1 MTELF
6 LTILQMSLMAA
17 GVTVIVLPLRWLFRR
32 VRLPALACVL
42 LWLVVAL
49 RMVLPVGLM
58 TSAFSL
64 MGWLSPAVEKRV
76 DALARMEPAAEAPP
90 TTAAP
95 AETAD
100 GGAAAAPEE
109 QPAAPSFSIPEAA
122 PDPEMQAEPEPEG
135 LSLPDILARVWLAG
149 VIAVWGYTLFSWL
162 RTRVLLSTAVRKGSI
177 QEGWWWESDRIPTA
191 FVFGVIRPRVYVPAG
206 LEGENLRWVRR
217 HEESHIELGHSRCK
231 LIYFLIMGV
240 HWFNPV
246 LWLSWVLLVRDLE
259 LECDERVLKSCGSPR
274 EYSAALLALAS
285 PRRGP
290 LLPPG
295 FGETGVKDRIKRA
308 LKWKPAARW
317 AAVVVAVLGTL
328 LVFTLA
334 ADPTF
339 PDTGLDGQYPTLR
352 VHLETDDTE
361 GAEVVNMGAPE
372 DADWPET
379 LPETVCTAATPS
391 PWVDLYLDNGQFPD
405 QWVMTEYLVE
415 DGAAVNPQE
424 VELSPYGA
432 ENGFILRVEPRED
445 SPGTG
450 METRVYMLSCTWQAG
465 LRTHELEYAF
475 RLTLPSVFPGPLT
488 EPVVVA
494 GDQRAEFLGDAVTAA
509 MGEMLTITLP
519 EEVTAYTLEGSEVGY
534 EAWRTLSQGGGGG
547 SFGIRIGYLD
557 SGAPGSRSDQEQA
570 YTLTC
575 TWADGSQGGYL
586 FTINAYTPRPE
597 WDDENLRIRFPGD
610 TEWTGLDTLI
620 PVPAEWANQD
630 LAGRNEATDLV
641 GLLSGTG
648 GMVDGLN
655 GWFVFTIGPTAGNAD
670 TYVYRTHDGGR
681 TWTETG
687 RPTMVSETETVHWFP
702 SCACFVTDEIGFL
715 GFSHF
720 NGAPVF
726 RTTDGGATWERI
738 TLPLSDQEWELS
750 KMYSAG
756 SNVLAVMTGY
766 RSGEP
771 ESALLFSRDAGETW
785 ETLELPQA
793 QYDSLGELTVAP
805 DQWLSAPVRLLG
817 ALPDG
822 SAALYGLNPEETGLY
837 GLLVEWDGSL
847 TYFSN
852 LIYNTGPQISL
863 SALSLDDYDGDGE
876 MELAAATCTGAGTGV
891 STSRLDLFEWQ
902 DSGAQ
907 WQPAG
912 ARLADS
918 LTEEELA
925 AQINAAVD
933 STYDPETRSYL
944 LQTAGSGLTVDLSSE
959 DASAP
964 LGGPVVC
971 GSWFQYD
978 LGQQPT
984 VTALLYPQD
993 MPMTA
998 AARYTAAL
1006 TYDGRTVTVDTAAGV
1021 LAAEGAAS
1029 PDTSPELDL
1038 EHLRIRYPGETAW
1051 VELDTLIPVPRSWR
1065 EEDSMES
1072 RHEAGSMA
1080 GVLQPGNTLVAFS
1093 SPTEGWLVMGIGRG
1107 AGSADTYVYRTADGG
1122 HTWRETGN
1130 PGQALGLTLRYPV
1143 RLYTGLTPGFALVAF
1158 ERFNGQGPVFRT
1170 TDWGATWEHLDIPLP
1185 EGQWECTEI
1194 WSETNLIFTDLDGN
1208 VCATYSYTLG
1218 DTWQVSPYI
1227 DDPEAIPLADLPW
1240 PSREQSGY
1248 FQPDYSIWADGPVKM
1263 LGFSDDRTAAVFC
1276 FDELLTS
1283 QSGLLL
1289 CVGGRLAYFPELIC
1303 QVNAY
1308 GSPANPVWGDFDG
1321 DGADELAVIPISGTG
1336 TGVFMQ
1342 DLYVFEWDGQSVT
1355 LGGAIDAYEVEDMDL
1370 SLPANRRI
1378 GSRVE
1383 FWMDGNT
1390 LMADIGVEDS
1400 AAPPTTSY
1408 VGELTGPVTYDSR
1421 GLTLDPAA
1429 LAYTED
1435 TSF

>member
-49 RMVLPVGLM
+49 RMVLPVGM
-58 TSAFSL
+58 VTSSFSL
-64 MGWLSPAVEKRV
+64 MGWLTPAVEERV
-76 DALARMEPAAEAPP
+76 DALARMEPAAEVPP
-90 TTAAP
+90 AAVPAAEPAATAP
-95 AETAD
+95 ASE
-100 GGAAAAPEE
+100 
-109 QPAAPSFSIPEAA
+109 SAA
-122 PDPEMQAEPEPEG
+122 PDFVIPEPEPAPETQTEPEG

-162 RTRVLLSTAVRKGSI
+162 RTRALLSTAVRKGSI
-177 QEGWWWESDRIPTA
+177 REGWWWESDRIPTA

-206 LEGENLRWVRR
+206 LEGENLRWVRI

-339 PDTGLDGQYPTLR
+339 PDVGLDGQYPTLR
-352 VHLETDDTE
+352 VHLDTDDTE
-361 GAEVVNMGAPE
+361 GVEVVNMGAPE

-379 LPETVCTAATPS
+379 LPETACTAATPS

-415 DGAAVNPQE
+415 DGTAVNPRE
-424 VELSPYGA
+424 VELSTQRA
-432 ENGFILRVEPRED
+432 ENGFLLRVEPRED
-445 SPGTG
+445 APGTG
-450 METRVYMLSCTWQAG
+450 METRVYVLSCTWRAG

-475 RLTLPSVFPGPLT
+475 RLTLPSVPPGPLT

-494 GDQRAEFLGDAVTAA
+494 GDQRVDFDGDASVTAA

-519 EEVTAYTLEGSEVGY
+519 EEVTAYTLEGAEVGY

-557 SGAPGSRSDQEQA
+557 SGAPGSHSDQEQA

-575 TWADGSQGGYL
+575 TWADGSQDGYL

-597 WDDENLRIRFPGD
+597 WDAENLRIRYPGD
-610 TEWTGLDTLI
+610 TEWTNLDTLI
-620 PVPAEWANQD
+620 PVPAEWGHQD

-655 GWFVFTIGPTAGNAD
+655 GWFVFAIGPAAGNAD
-670 TYVYRTHDGGR
+670 TYVYRTYDGGR
-681 TWTETG
+681 TWAETG
-687 RPTMVSETETVHWFP
+687 RPTMASEMETVHWFP
-702 SCACFVTDEIGFL
+702 SCAYFVTDEIGFL

-726 RTTDGGATWERI
+726 RTTDGGETWERI
-738 TLPLSDQEWELS
+738 TLPLSDESWELS

-785 ETLELPQA
+785 ETLELPQT

-817 ALPDG
+817 ALSDG
-822 SAALYGLNPEETGLY
+822 SAALYGLNPEETGLD
-837 GLLVEWDGSL
+837 GLLVEWNGSL
-847 TYFSN
+847 SYFSN
-852 LIYNTGPQISL
+852 LTYNTGPQIML
-863 SALSLDDYDGDGE
+863 SGLSLDDYDGDGAD
-876 MELAAATCTGAGTGV
+876 ELAAATCTGTGTGV
-891 STSRLDLFEWQ
+891 SSWRLDLFEWQ
-902 DSGAQ
+902 DTGAQ

-933 STYDPETRSYL
+933 STYDPENRSYL

-984 VTALLYPQD
+984 VTVLIYPRD

-998 AARYTAAL
+998 VAAYASHVNYEDGLLELNTATGTL
-1006 TYDGRTVTVDTAAGV
+1006 MPDGD
-1021 LAAEGAAS
+1021 
-1029 PDTSPELDL
+1029 
-1038 EHLRIRYPGETAW
+1038 YP
-1051 VELDTLIPVPRSWR
+1051 
-1065 EEDSMES
+1065 
-1072 RHEAGSMA
+1072 
-1080 GVLQPGNTLVAFS
+1080 
-1093 SPTEGWLVMGIGRG
+1093 
-1107 AGSADTYVYRTADGG
+1107 
-1122 HTWRETGN
+1122 
-1130 PGQALGLTLRYPV
+1130 LTLHPPEAPA
-1143 RLYTGLTPGFALVAF
+1143 TP
-1158 ERFNGQGPVFRT
+1158 
-1170 TDWGATWEHLDIPLP
+1170 I
-1185 EGQWECTEI
+1185 
-1194 WSETNLIFTDLDGN
+1194 S
-1208 VCATYSYTLG
+1208 
-1218 DTWQVSPYI
+1218 
-1227 DDPEAIPLADLPW
+1227 DPEAILPDELPW
-1240 PSREQSGY
+1240 PSYGVEGE
-1248 FQPDYSIWADGPVKM
+1248 FWPDNYNWHEAPVK
-1263 LGFSDDRTAAVFC
+1263 LIGLSNDRDRTAAVFA
-1276 FDELLTS
+1276 FDGYETG
-1283 QSGLLL
+1283 QEGLML
-1289 CVGGRLAYFPELIC
+1289 CVGGHLSYFPELTY
-1303 QVNAY
+1303 QVT
-1308 GSPANPVWGDFDG
+1308 SQVHPANPVWGDFDG
-1321 DGADELAVIPISGTG
+1321 DGADELAVIPTPGTG
-1336 TGVFMQ
+1336 TGVLMQ
-1342 DLYVFEWDGQSVT
+1342 DLYVFEWDGAELT
-1355 LGGAIDAYEVEDMDL
+1355 LGGAIDAYEVADMDL
-1370 SLPANRRI
+1370 GLPANRRI

-1383 FWMDGNT
+1383 FWQDGNT

>member
-1 MTELF
+1 MTNLF
-6 LTILQMSLMAA
+6 LMFLQMSLMAA
-17 GVTVIVLPLRWLFRR
+17 GVTVIALPLRWLFRR
-32 VRLPALACVL
+32 LRLPALACVL

-49 RMVLPVGLM
+49 RMVLPVGM
-58 TSAFSL
+58 VTSSFSL
-64 MGWLSPAVEKRV
+64 MGWLSPAVEERV
-76 DALARMEPAAEAPP
+76 DALAQAEAIPIRPEAAAP
-90 TTAAP
+90 TVPADAAP
-95 AETAD
+95 A
-100 GGAAAAPEE
+100 E

-122 PDPEMQAEPEPEG
+122 TTPETQTEAEG

-162 RTRVLLSTAVRKGSI
+162 RTRALLSTAVRKGSI

-191 FVFGVIRPRVYVPAG
+191 FVFGLLRPRVYVPAG

-217 HEESHIELGHSRCK
+217 HEETHIK
-231 LIYFLIMGV
+231 LRHHWTKPLYFLAVGL
-240 HWFNPV
+240 HWFNPL
-246 LWLSWVLLVRDLE
+246 LWLAWVLFCRDLE
-259 LECDERVLKSCGSPR
+259 LHCDERVLSGFGGSPR

-785 ETLELPQA
+785 ETLELPQT
-793 QYDSLGELTVAP
+793 QYDSLGELTVDP

-822 SAALYGLNPEETGLY
+822 SAALYGLNPEETGLD
-837 GLLVEWDGSL
+837 GLLVEWNGSL
-847 TYFSN
+847 SYFSN
-852 LIYNTGPQISL
+852 LTYNTGPQIML
-863 SALSLDDYDGDGE
+863 SGLSLDDYDGDGAD
-876 MELAAATCTGAGTGV
+876 ELAAATCTGTGTGV
-891 STSRLDLFEWQ
+891 SSWRLDLFEWQ
-902 DSGAQ
+902 DTGTQ

-918 LTEEELA
+918 LTEDELA

-933 STYDPETRSYL
+933 STYDPENRNYL

-998 AARYTAAL
+998 VAAYASHVNYEDGLLELNTATGTL
-1006 TYDGRTVTVDTAAGV
+1006 MPDGDY
-1021 LAAEGAAS
+1021 L
-1029 PDTSPELDL
+1029 
-1038 EHLRIRYPGETAW
+1038 
-1051 VELDTLIPVPRSWR
+1051 
-1065 EEDSMES
+1065 
-1072 RHEAGSMA
+1072 
-1080 GVLQPGNTLVAFS
+1080 
-1093 SPTEGWLVMGIGRG
+1093 
-1107 AGSADTYVYRTADGG
+1107 
-1122 HTWRETGN
+1122 
-1130 PGQALGLTLRYPV
+1130 LTLHPPEAPA
-1143 RLYTGLTPGFALVAF
+1143 TP
-1158 ERFNGQGPVFRT
+1158 
-1170 TDWGATWEHLDIPLP
+1170 I
-1185 EGQWECTEI
+1185 
-1194 WSETNLIFTDLDGN
+1194 S
-1208 VCATYSYTLG
+1208 
-1218 DTWQVSPYI
+1218 
-1227 DDPEAIPLADLPW
+1227 DPEAIPLADLPW

-1355 LGGAIDAYEVEDMDL
+1355 LGGAIDAYEVWDMDL
-1370 SLPANRRI
+1370 GLPANRRI

-1400 AAPPTTSY
+1400 TAPPTTSY

>member
-1 MTELF
+1 MTNLF
-6 LTILQMSLMAA
+6 LMFLQMSLMAA
-17 GVTVIVLPLRWLFRR
+17 GVTVIALPLRWLFRR
-32 VRLPALACVL
+32 LRLPALACVL

-49 RMVLPVGLM
+49 RMVLPVGM
-58 TSAFSL
+58 VTSSFSL
-64 MGWLSPAVEKRV
+64 MGWLTPAVEERV

-122 PDPEMQAEPEPEG
+122 ATPETQTEPEG

-162 RTRVLLSTAVRKGSI
+162 RTRALLSTAVRKGSI
-177 QEGWWWESDRIPTA
+177 REGWWWESDRIPTA

-217 HEESHIELGHSRCK
+217 HEETHIK
-231 LIYFLIMGV
+231 LRHHWTKPLYFLAVGL
-240 HWFNPV
+240 HWFNPL
-246 LWLSWVLLVRDLE
+246 LWLAWVLFCRDLE
-259 LECDERVLKSCGSPR
+259 LHCDERVLSGFGGSPR

-339 PDTGLDGQYPTLR
+339 PDVGLDGQYPTLR

-361 GAEVVNMGAPE
+361 GVEVVNMGAPE

-379 LPETVCTAATPS
+379 LPETACTAATPS
-391 PWVDLYLDNGQFPD
+391 SWVDLYLDNGQFPD
-405 QWVMTEYLVE
+405 GWSLTEYLVE
-415 DGAAVNPQE
+415 DGTAVNPQE

-445 SPGTG
+445 APGTG
-450 METRVYMLSCTWQAG
+450 METRVYVLSCTWRAG

-475 RLTLPSVFPGPLT
+475 RLTLPSVPPGPLT

-494 GDQRAEFLGDAVTAA
+494 GDQRVEFDGDASVTAA
-509 MGEMLTITLP
+509 MGETLTIIHPDEPGSYMLYCGDPAGPSGNTAQLGAGMWNSSGWDSLTLGYLADGMMRAAEP
-519 EEVTAYTLEGSEVGY
+519 GDPPAQEQHYTLS
-534 EAWRTLSQGGGGG
+534 
-547 SFGIRIGYLD
+547 
-557 SGAPGSRSDQEQA
+557 
-570 YTLTC
+570 YT
-575 TWADGSQGGYL
+575 WEDGSHENYY
-586 FTINAYTPRPE
+586 FTVYAYQPKPE
-597 WDDENLRIRFPGD
+597 WDVENLRIRYPGD
-610 TEWTGLDTLI
+610 TEWTELDALI
-620 PVPAEWANQD
+620 PVPAEWAHQD

-655 GWFVFTIGPTAGNAD
+655 GWFVFTIGPAAGNAD

-738 TLPLSDQEWELS
+738 ALPLSDQEWELS

-785 ETLELPQA
+785 ETLELPQT
-793 QYDSLGELTVAP
+793 QYDSLGELTVDP

-822 SAALYGLNPEETGLY
+822 SAALYGLNPEETGLD
-837 GLLVEWDGSL
+837 GLLVEWNGSL
-847 TYFSN
+847 SYFSN
-852 LIYNTGPQISL
+852 LTYNTGPQIML
-863 SALSLDDYDGDGE
+863 SGLSLDDYDGDGAD
-876 MELAAATCTGAGTGV
+876 ELAAATCTGTGTGV
-891 STSRLDLFEWQ
+891 SSWRLDLFEWQ
-902 DSGAQ
+902 DTGTQ

-918 LTEEELA
+918 LTEDELA

-933 STYDPETRSYL
+933 STYDPENRNYL

-998 AARYTAAL
+998 VAAYASHVNYEDGLLELNTATGTL
-1006 TYDGRTVTVDTAAGV
+1006 MPDGDY
-1021 LAAEGAAS
+1021 L
-1029 PDTSPELDL
+1029 
-1038 EHLRIRYPGETAW
+1038 
-1051 VELDTLIPVPRSWR
+1051 
-1065 EEDSMES
+1065 
-1072 RHEAGSMA
+1072 
-1080 GVLQPGNTLVAFS
+1080 
-1093 SPTEGWLVMGIGRG
+1093 
-1107 AGSADTYVYRTADGG
+1107 
-1122 HTWRETGN
+1122 
-1130 PGQALGLTLRYPV
+1130 LTLHPPEAPA
-1143 RLYTGLTPGFALVAF
+1143 TP
-1158 ERFNGQGPVFRT
+1158 
-1170 TDWGATWEHLDIPLP
+1170 I
-1185 EGQWECTEI
+1185 
-1194 WSETNLIFTDLDGN
+1194 S
-1208 VCATYSYTLG
+1208 
-1218 DTWQVSPYI
+1218 
-1227 DDPEAIPLADLPW
+1227 DPEAILSDELPW
-1240 PSREQSGY
+1240 PSYEVEGE
-1248 FQPDYSIWADGPVKM
+1248 FWPDNYNWHEAPVK
-1263 LGFSDDRTAAVFC
+1263 LIGLSNDRDRTAAVFA
-1276 FDELLTS
+1276 FDGYETG
-1283 QSGLLL
+1283 QEGLML
-1289 CVGGRLAYFPELIC
+1289 CVGGHLSYFPELTY
-1303 QVNAY
+1303 QVT
-1308 GSPANPVWGDFDG
+1308 SQVHPANPVWGDFDG
-1321 DGADELAVIPISGTG
+1321 DGADELAVIPTPGTG
-1336 TGVFMQ
+1336 TGVLMQ
-1342 DLYVFEWDGQSVT
+1342 DLYVFEWDGAELT
-1355 LGGAIDAYEVEDMDL
+1355 LGGAIDAYEVADMDL
-1370 SLPANRRI
+1370 GLPANRGAESI
-1378 GSRVE
+1378 VLFGAEGDALQVS
-1383 FWMDGNT
+1383 
-1390 LMADIGVEDS
+1390 IGVTDGS
-1400 AAPPTTSY
+1400 IFNY
-1408 VGELTGPVTYDSR
+1408 VGELTGPVAYDGR

>member
-1 MTELF
+1 MTNLF
-6 LTILQMSLMAA
+6 LMFLQMSLMAA
-17 GVTVIVLPLRWLFRR
+17 GVTVIALPLRWLFRR
-32 VRLPALACVL
+32 LRLPALACVL

-49 RMVLPVGLM
+49 RMVLPVGM
-58 TSAFSL
+58 VTSSFSL
-64 MGWLSPAVEKRV
+64 MGWLTPAVEERV

-122 PDPEMQAEPEPEG
+122 ATPETQTEPEG

-162 RTRVLLSTAVRKGSI
+162 RTRALLSTAVRKGSI
-177 QEGWWWESDRIPTA
+177 REGWWWESDRIPTA

-206 LEGENLRWVRR
+206 LEGENLRWVRI

-372 DADWPET
+372 DAAWPET
-379 LPETVCTAATPS
+379 LPETACTAATPS

-405 QWVMTEYLVE
+405 AWSLTEYLVE
-415 DGAAVNPQE
+415 DGAAVTPQE
-424 VELSPYGA
+424 VELSPYGV
-432 ENGFILRVEPRED
+432 ENGFLLRVEPRED

-450 METRVYMLSCTWQAG
+450 METRVYVLSCTWQAG
-465 LRTHELEYAF
+465 IRTHELEYAF
-475 RLTLPSVFPGPLT
+475 RLTLPSVPPGPLT

-494 GDQRAEFLGDAVTAA
+494 GDQRVDFDGDASVTAA
-509 MGEMLTITLP
+509 MGAFLHVTLP
-519 EEVTAYTLEGSEVGY
+519 DEVTAYTLEGGNAAY
-534 EAWRTLSQGGGGG
+534 EGMETLFSGGGGG
-547 SFGIRIGYLD
+547 SFGVRLEYLGGHALGD
-557 SGAPGSRSDQEQA
+557 PSDQVQS

-575 TWADGSQGGYL
+575 TWADGSQNGYL

-597 WDDENLRIRFPGD
+597 WDDENLRIRYPGD

-630 LAGRNEATDLV
+630 LGGRNQATDLV
-641 GLLSGTG
+641 GLLDGTG

-655 GWFVFTIGPTAGNAD
+655 GWFVFTIGRGVGNAD

-702 SCACFVTDEIGFL
+702 SCAYFVTDEIGFL

-738 TLPLSDQEWELS
+738 ALPLSDQEWELS

-785 ETLELPQA
+785 EILELPQA
-793 QYDSLGELTVAP
+793 QYSELGELTVSP
-805 DQWLSAPVRLLG
+805 EQWLDAPVRLLG

-822 SAALYGLNPEETGLY
+822 SAALYGLNPEETGLD
-837 GLLVEWDGSL
+837 GLLVEWNGSL
-847 TYFSN
+847 SYFSN
-852 LIYNTGPQISL
+852 LTYNTGPQIML
-863 SALSLDDYDGDGE
+863 SGLSLDDYDGDGAD
-876 MELAAATCTGAGTGV
+876 ELAAATCTGTGTGV
-891 STSRLDLFEWQ
+891 SSWRLDLFEWQ
-902 DSGAQ
+902 DTGAQ

-918 LTEEELA
+918 LTEDELA

-933 STYDPETRSYL
+933 STYDPENRNYL

-959 DASAP
+959 DASARP
-964 LGGPVVC
+964 GGVRLLVPVRS
-971 GSWFQYD
+971 G
-978 LGQQPT
+978 
-984 VTALLYPQD
+984 
-993 MPMTA
+993 TA
-998 AARYTAAL
+998 ADGHRPAL
-1006 TYDGRTVTVDTAAGV
+1006 
-1021 LAAEGAAS
+1021 S
-1029 PDTSPELDL
+1029 PG
-1038 EHLRIRYPGETAW
+1038 HA
-1051 VELDTLIPVPRSWR
+1051 
-1065 EEDSMES
+1065 
-1072 RHEAGSMA
+1072 H
-1080 GVLQPGNTLVAFS
+1080 
-1093 SPTEGWLVMGIGRG
+1093 
-1107 AGSADTYVYRTADGG
+1107 DGG
-1122 HTWRETGN
+1122 C
-1130 PGQALGLTLRYPV
+1130 P
-1143 RLYTGLTPGFALVAF
+1143 LYRRP
-1158 ERFNGQGPVFRT
+1158 
-1170 TDWGATWEHLDIPLP
+1170 
-1185 EGQWECTEI
+1185 
-1194 WSETNLIFTDLDGN
+1194 DL
-1208 VCATYSYTLG
+1208 
-1218 DTWQVSPYI
+1218 
-1227 DDPEAIPLADLPW
+1227 
-1240 PSREQSGY
+1240 
-1248 FQPDYSIWADGPVKM
+1248 
-1263 LGFSDDRTAAVFC
+1263 
-1276 FDELLTS
+1276 
-1283 QSGLLL
+1283 
-1289 CVGGRLAYFPELIC
+1289 
-1303 QVNAY
+1303 
-1308 GSPANPVWGDFDG
+1308 
-1321 DGADELAVIPISGTG
+1321 
-1336 TGVFMQ
+1336 
-1342 DLYVFEWDGQSVT
+1342 
-1355 LGGAIDAYEVEDMDL
+1355 
-1370 SLPANRRI
+1370 
-1378 GSRVE
+1378 
-1383 FWMDGNT
+1383 
-1390 LMADIGVEDS
+1390 
-1400 AAPPTTSY
+1400 
-1408 VGELTGPVTYDSR
+1408 
-1421 GLTLDPAA
+1421 
-1429 LAYTED
+1429 
-1435 TSF
+1435 

>member
-17 GVTVIVLPLRWLFRR
+17 GVTVIALPLRWLFRR
-32 VRLPALACVL
+32 LRLPALACVL

-49 RMVLPVGLM
+49 RMVLPVGM
-58 TSAFSL
+58 VTSSFSL
-64 MGWLSPAVEKRV
+64 MGWLSPAVEERV
-76 DALARMEPAAEAPP
+76 DALAQAEAIPIRPEAAAP
-90 TTAAP
+90 TVPADAAP
-95 AETAD
+95 A
-100 GGAAAAPEE
+100 E

-122 PDPEMQAEPEPEG
+122 TTPETQTEAEG

-162 RTRVLLSTAVRKGSI
+162 RTRALLSTAVRKGSI

-191 FVFGVIRPRVYVPAG
+191 FVFGLLRPRVYVPAG

-217 HEESHIELGHSRCK
+217 HEETHIK
-231 LIYFLIMGV
+231 LRHHWTKPLYFLAVGL
-240 HWFNPV
+240 HWFNPL
-246 LWLSWVLLVRDLE
+246 LWLAWVLFCRDLE
-259 LECDERVLKSCGSPR
+259 LHCDERVLSGFGGSPR

-339 PDTGLDGQYPTLR
+339 PDVGLDGQYPTLR

-361 GAEVVNMGAPE
+361 GVEVVNMGAPE

-379 LPETVCTAATPS
+379 LPETACTAATPS

-415 DGAAVNPQE
+415 DGTAVNPRE
-424 VELSPYGA
+424 VELSTQRA
-432 ENGFILRVEPRED
+432 ENGFLLRVEPRED
-445 SPGTG
+445 APGTG
-450 METRVYMLSCTWQAG
+450 METRVYVLSCTWQAG

-475 RLTLPSVFPGPLT
+475 RLTLPSVPPGPLT

-494 GDQRAEFLGDAVTAA
+494 GDQRVEFDGDASVTAA
-509 MGEMLTITLP
+509 MGTFLHVTLP
-519 EEVTAYTLEGSEVGY
+519 DDVTAYTLEGGGATGGTVV
-534 EAWRTLSQGGGGG
+534 TLSEGGGGG
-547 SFGIRIGYLD
+547 SFGVRLEYLGGHALGD
-557 SGAPGSRSDQEQA
+557 PSDQVQS

-575 TWADGSQGGYL
+575 TWADGSQNGYL

-597 WDDENLRIRFPGD
+597 WDAENLRIRYPGD

-641 GLLSGTG
+641 GLLTGTG

-655 GWFVFTIGPTAGNAD
+655 GWFVFTIGPAAGNAD

-738 TLPLSDQEWELS
+738 ALPLSDQEWELS

-785 ETLELPQA
+785 EILELPQT
-793 QYDSLGELTVAP
+793 QYDSLGELTVDP

-822 SAALYGLNPEETGLY
+822 SAALYGLNPEETGLD
-837 GLLVEWDGSL
+837 GLLVEWNGSL
-847 TYFSN
+847 SYFSN
-852 LIYNTGPQISL
+852 LTYNTGPQIML
-863 SALSLDDYDGDGE
+863 SGLSLDDYDGDGAD
-876 MELAAATCTGAGTGV
+876 ELAAATCTGTGTGV
-891 STSRLDLFEWQ
+891 SSWRLDLFEWQ
-902 DSGAQ
+902 DTGTQ

-933 STYDPETRSYL
+933 STYDPENRNYL

-959 DASAP
+959 DASARP
-964 LGGPVVC
+964 GGVRLLVPVRS
-971 GSWFQYD
+971 G
-978 LGQQPT
+978 
-984 VTALLYPQD
+984 
-993 MPMTA
+993 TA
-998 AARYTAAL
+998 ADGHRPAL
-1006 TYDGRTVTVDTAAGV
+1006 
-1021 LAAEGAAS
+1021 S
-1029 PDTSPELDL
+1029 PG
-1038 EHLRIRYPGETAW
+1038 HA
-1051 VELDTLIPVPRSWR
+1051 
-1065 EEDSMES
+1065 
-1072 RHEAGSMA
+1072 H
-1080 GVLQPGNTLVAFS
+1080 
-1093 SPTEGWLVMGIGRG
+1093 
-1107 AGSADTYVYRTADGG
+1107 DGG
-1122 HTWRETGN
+1122 C
-1130 PGQALGLTLRYPV
+1130 P
-1143 RLYTGLTPGFALVAF
+1143 LYRRP
-1158 ERFNGQGPVFRT
+1158 
-1170 TDWGATWEHLDIPLP
+1170 
-1185 EGQWECTEI
+1185 
-1194 WSETNLIFTDLDGN
+1194 DL
-1208 VCATYSYTLG
+1208 
-1218 DTWQVSPYI
+1218 
-1227 DDPEAIPLADLPW
+1227 
-1240 PSREQSGY
+1240 
-1248 FQPDYSIWADGPVKM
+1248 
-1263 LGFSDDRTAAVFC
+1263 
-1276 FDELLTS
+1276 
-1283 QSGLLL
+1283 
-1289 CVGGRLAYFPELIC
+1289 
-1303 QVNAY
+1303 
-1308 GSPANPVWGDFDG
+1308 
-1321 DGADELAVIPISGTG
+1321 
-1336 TGVFMQ
+1336 
-1342 DLYVFEWDGQSVT
+1342 
-1355 LGGAIDAYEVEDMDL
+1355 
-1370 SLPANRRI
+1370 
-1378 GSRVE
+1378 
-1383 FWMDGNT
+1383 
-1390 LMADIGVEDS
+1390 
-1400 AAPPTTSY
+1400 
-1408 VGELTGPVTYDSR
+1408 
-1421 GLTLDPAA
+1421 
-1429 LAYTED
+1429 
-1435 TSF
+1435 

>member
-1 MTELF
+1 MTNLF
-6 LTILQMSLMAA
+6 LMFLQMSLMAA
-17 GVTVIVLPLRWLFRR
+17 GVTVIALPLRWLFRR
-32 VRLPALACVL
+32 LRLPALACVL

-49 RMVLPVGLM
+49 RMVLPVGM
-58 TSAFSL
+58 VTSSFSL
-64 MGWLSPAVEKRV
+64 MGWLTPAVEERV

-90 TTAAP
+90 AAL
-95 AETAD
+95 
-100 GGAAAAPEE
+100 
-109 QPAAPSFSIPEAA
+109 PAAESAA
-122 PDPEMQAEPEPEG
+122 PDFVIPEPEPAPEAPSEPEPEG
-135 LSLPDILARVWLAG
+135 LSLPDVLARVWLAG
-149 VIAVWGYTLFSWL
+149 VLAVWGYTLFSWL
-162 RTRVLLSTAVRKGSI
+162 RTRALLSTAVRRGSI
-177 QEGWWWESDRIPTA
+177 REGWWWESDRIPTA

-217 HEESHIELGHSRCK
+217 HEESHIQLGHHWVK
-231 LIYFLIMGV
+231 PLWFLAAGV
-240 HWFNPV
+240 HWFNPL
-246 LWLSWVLLVRDLE
+246 LWLAWALFCRDLE
-259 LECDERVLKSCGSPR
+259 LQCDERVLKSSGGSPG
-274 EYSAALLALAS
+274 EYSAALLALAA
-285 PRRGP
+285 PHRGP

-317 AAVVVAVLGTL
+317 AVVVVAVLGTL

-334 ADPTF
+334 ADPAF
-339 PDTGLDGQYPTLR
+339 LNESTGGQSPLLILRDGPAD
-352 VHLETDDTE
+352 EE
-361 GAEVVNMGAPE
+361 GEQAEAGKPSEAT
-372 DADWPET
+372 WPEE
-379 LPETVCTAATPS
+379 LPETIHTVSLANPWLTLELEGGTFPS
-391 PWVDLYLDNGQFPD
+391 
-405 QWVMTEYLVE
+405 QWTMTEYLVE
-415 DGAAVNPQE
+415 NGQAVRPRE
-424 VELSPYGA
+424 VELIPNEEEDGW
-432 ENGFILRVEPRED
+432 ELRTEGRED
-445 SPGTG
+445 SSGTG
-450 METRVYMLSCTWQAG
+450 METRLYVLSCTWQTG
-465 LRTHELEYAF
+465 LRTQELEYAF
-475 RLTLPSVFPGPLT
+475 QLTMPSVPPGPLA

-494 GDQRAEFLGDAVTAA
+494 GDQRVEFLGDAATAA
-509 MGEMLTITLP
+509 MGTFLHITMP
-519 EEVTAYTLEGSEVGY
+519 DEVTAYTLEGSEVGY

-630 LAGRNEATDLV
+630 LGGRNQATDLV

-655 GWFVFTIGPTAGNAD
+655 GWFVFTIGRGVGNAD

-726 RTTDGGATWERI
+726 RTTDGGATWARI
-738 TLPLSDQEWELS
+738 TLPLSDESWELS

-785 ETLELPQA
+785 EILELPQA
-793 QYDSLGELTVAP
+793 QYSELGELTVSP
-805 DQWLSAPVRLLG
+805 EQWLDAPVRLLG

-822 SAALYGLNPEETGLY
+822 SAALYGLNPEETGLD
-837 GLLVEWDGSL
+837 GLLVEWNGSL
-847 TYFSN
+847 SYFSN
-852 LIYNTGPQISL
+852 LTYNTGPQIML
-863 SALSLDDYDGDGE
+863 SGLSLDDYDGDGAD
-876 MELAAATCTGAGTGV
+876 ELAAATCTGTGTGV
-891 STSRLDLFEWQ
+891 SYWRLDLFEWQ
-902 DSGAQ
+902 DTGAQ

-918 LTEEELA
+918 LTEDELA

-933 STYDPETRSYL
+933 STYDPENRNYL

-1170 TDWGATWEHLDIPLP
+1170 TDWGATWEQLDIPLP

-1355 LGGAIDAYEVEDMDL
+1355 LGGAIDAYEVWDMDL
-1370 SLPANRRI
+1370 GLPANRRI

-1408 VGELTGPVTYDSR
+1408 VGALTGPVAYDGR

>member
-49 RMVLPVGLM
+49 RMVLPVGM
-58 TSAFSL
+58 VTSSFSL
-64 MGWLSPAVEKRV
+64 MGWLTPAVEERV

-122 PDPEMQAEPEPEG
+122 ATPETQTEPEG

-162 RTRVLLSTAVRKGSI
+162 RTRALLSTAVRKGSI
-177 QEGWWWESDRIPTA
+177 REGWWWESDRIPTA

-206 LEGENLRWVRR
+206 LEGENLRWVRI

-361 GAEVVNMGAPE
+361 GVEVVNMGAPE

-405 QWVMTEYLVE
+405 GWSLTEYLVE

-432 ENGFILRVEPRED
+432 ENGFLLRVEPRED
-445 SPGTG
+445 GPDTG
-450 METRVYMLSCTWQAG
+450 METRVYVLSCTWRAG

-475 RLTLPSVFPGPLT
+475 RLTLPSVPPGPLT

-494 GDQRAEFLGDAVTAA
+494 GDQRVDFDGDASVTAA
-509 MGEMLTITLP
+509 MGAFLHVTLP
-519 EEVTAYTLEGSEVGY
+519 DEVTAYTLEGGNAAY
-534 EAWRTLSQGGGGG
+534 EGMETLFSGGGGG
-547 SFGIRIGYLD
+547 SFSVRLEYLGGHALGD
-557 SGAPGSRSDQEQA
+557 PSDQVQSYILT
-570 YTLTC
+570 YT
-575 TWADGSQGGYL
+575 WEDGTQESRQ
-586 FTINAYTPRPE
+586 FTLNAYTPRPE
-597 WDDENLRIRFPGD
+597 WDAENLRIRYPGD

-620 PVPAEWANQD
+620 PVPAEWAHQD

-641 GLLSGTG
+641 GLLTGTG

-655 GWFVFTIGPTAGNAD
+655 GWFVFTIGPAAGNAD

-726 RTTDGGATWERI
+726 RTTDGGATWARI
-738 TLPLSDQEWELS
+738 TLPLSDESWELS

-785 ETLELPQA
+785 EILELPQA
-793 QYDSLGELTVAP
+793 QYSELGELTVSP
-805 DQWLSAPVRLLG
+805 EQWLDAPVRLLG

-822 SAALYGLNPEETGLY
+822 SAALYGLNPEETGLD
-837 GLLVEWDGSL
+837 GLLVEWNGSL
-847 TYFSN
+847 SYFSN
-852 LIYNTGPQISL
+852 LTYNTGPQIML
-863 SALSLDDYDGDGE
+863 SGLSLDDYDGDGAD
-876 MELAAATCTGAGTGV
+876 ELAAATCTGTGTGV
-891 STSRLDLFEWQ
+891 SSWRLDLFEWQ
-902 DSGAQ
+902 DTGAQ

-933 STYDPETRSYL
+933 STYDPENRSYL

-971 GSWFQYD
+971 GSWFQYEPEEQ
-978 LGQQPT
+978 LA
-984 VTALLYPQD
+984 VYALLYPRG

-998 AARYTAAL
+998 VAAYASHVNYEDGLLELNTATGTLMPDGDYLL
-1006 TYDGRTVTVDTAAGV
+1006 T
-1021 LAAEGAAS
+1021 
-1029 PDTSPELDL
+1029 
-1038 EHLRIRYPGETAW
+1038 
-1051 VELDTLIPVPRSWR
+1051 
-1065 EEDSMES
+1065 
-1072 RHEAGSMA
+1072 
-1080 GVLQPGNTLVAFS
+1080 LQPPEA
-1093 SPTEGWLVMGIGRG
+1093 P
-1107 AGSADTYVYRTADGG
+1107 A
-1122 HTWRETGN
+1122 
-1130 PGQALGLTLRYPV
+1130 
-1143 RLYTGLTPGFALVAF
+1143 TP
-1158 ERFNGQGPVFRT
+1158 
-1170 TDWGATWEHLDIPLP
+1170 I
-1185 EGQWECTEI
+1185 
-1194 WSETNLIFTDLDGN
+1194 S
-1208 VCATYSYTLG
+1208 
-1218 DTWQVSPYI
+1218 
-1227 DDPEAIPLADLPW
+1227 DPEAILSDELPW
-1240 PSREQSGY
+1240 PSYEVEGE
-1248 FQPDYSIWADGPVKM
+1248 FWPDNYNWHEAPVK
-1263 LGFSDDRTAAVFC
+1263 LIGLSNDRDRTAAVFA
-1276 FDELLTS
+1276 FDGYETG
-1283 QSGLLL
+1283 QEGLML
-1289 CVGGRLAYFPELIC
+1289 CVGGHLSYFPELTY
-1303 QVNAY
+1303 QVT
-1308 GSPANPVWGDFDG
+1308 SQVHPANPVWGDFDG
-1321 DGADELAVIPISGTG
+1321 DGADELAVIPTPGTG
-1336 TGVFMQ
+1336 TGVLMQ
-1342 DLYVFEWDGQSVT
+1342 DLYVFEWDGAELT
-1355 LGGAIDAYEVEDMDL
+1355 LGGAIDAYEVADMDL
-1370 SLPANRRI
+1370 GLPANRGAESI
-1378 GSRVE
+1378 VLFGAEGDALQVS
-1383 FWMDGNT
+1383 
-1390 LMADIGVEDS
+1390 IGVTDGS
-1400 AAPPTTSY
+1400 IFNY
-1408 VGELTGPVTYDSR
+1408 VGELTGPVRYDEQ

>member
-1 MTELF
+1 MTNLF
-6 LTILQMSLMAA
+6 LMFLQMSLMAA
-17 GVTVIVLPLRWLFRR
+17 GVTVIALPLRWLFRR
-32 VRLPALACVL
+32 LRLPALACVL

-49 RMVLPVGLM
+49 RMVLPVGM
-58 TSAFSL
+58 VTSSFSL
-64 MGWLSPAVEKRV
+64 MGWLTPAVEERV

-122 PDPEMQAEPEPEG
+122 ATPETQTEPEG

-162 RTRVLLSTAVRKGSI
+162 RTRALLSTAVRKGSI
-177 QEGWWWESDRIPTA
+177 REGWWWESDRIPTA

-206 LEGENLRWVRR
+206 LEGENLRWVRI

-372 DADWPET
+372 DADWPEQ
-379 LPETVCTAATPS
+379 LPETACTAATPS

-415 DGAAVNPQE
+415 DGAAVTPQE

-432 ENGFILRVEPRED
+432 GNGFLLRVEPRED
-445 SPGTG
+445 YPGTG
-450 METRVYMLSCTWQAG
+450 METRAYVLSCTWQAG

-475 RLTLPSVFPGPLT
+475 RLTLPSVPPGPLT

-494 GDQRAEFLGDAVTAA
+494 GDQRVDFDGDASVTAA
-509 MGEMLTITLP
+509 MGAFLHVTLP
-519 EEVTAYTLEGSEVGY
+519 DEVTAYTLEGGNAAY
-534 EAWRTLSQGGGGG
+534 EGMETLFSGGGGG
-547 SFGIRIGYLD
+547 SFGVRLEYLGGHALGD
-557 SGAPGSRSDQEQA
+557 PSDQVQS

-575 TWADGSQGGYL
+575 TWADGSQNGYL

-597 WDDENLRIRFPGD
+597 WDDENLRIRYPGD
-610 TEWTGLDTLI
+610 TEWTELDALI

-630 LAGRNEATDLV
+630 LGGRNQATDLV
-641 GLLSGTG
+641 GLLDGTG

-655 GWFVFTIGPTAGNAD
+655 GWFVFTIGRGVGNAD

-702 SCACFVTDEIGFL
+702 SCAYFVTDEIGFL

-738 TLPLSDQEWELS
+738 ALPLSDQEWELS

-785 ETLELPQA
+785 EILELPQA
-793 QYDSLGELTVAP
+793 QYSELGELTVSP
-805 DQWLSAPVRLLG
+805 EQWLDAPVRLLG

-822 SAALYGLNPEETGLY
+822 SAALYGLNPEETGLD
-837 GLLVEWDGSL
+837 GLLVEWNGSL
-847 TYFSN
+847 SYFSN
-852 LIYNTGPQISL
+852 LTYNTGPQIML
-863 SALSLDDYDGDGE
+863 SGLSLDDYDGDGAD
-876 MELAAATCTGAGTGV
+876 ELAAATCTGTGTGV
-891 STSRLDLFEWQ
+891 SSWRLDLFEWQ
-902 DSGAQ
+902 DTGAQ

-918 LTEEELA
+918 LTEDELA

-933 STYDPETRSYL
+933 STYDPENRNYL

-959 DASAP
+959 DASARP
-964 LGGPVVC
+964 GGVRLLVPVRS
-971 GSWFQYD
+971 G
-978 LGQQPT
+978 
-984 VTALLYPQD
+984 
-993 MPMTA
+993 TA
-998 AARYTAAL
+998 ADGHRPAL
-1006 TYDGRTVTVDTAAGV
+1006 
-1021 LAAEGAAS
+1021 S
-1029 PDTSPELDL
+1029 PG
-1038 EHLRIRYPGETAW
+1038 HA
-1051 VELDTLIPVPRSWR
+1051 
-1065 EEDSMES
+1065 
-1072 RHEAGSMA
+1072 H
-1080 GVLQPGNTLVAFS
+1080 
-1093 SPTEGWLVMGIGRG
+1093 
-1107 AGSADTYVYRTADGG
+1107 DGG
-1122 HTWRETGN
+1122 C
-1130 PGQALGLTLRYPV
+1130 P
-1143 RLYTGLTPGFALVAF
+1143 LYRRP
-1158 ERFNGQGPVFRT
+1158 
-1170 TDWGATWEHLDIPLP
+1170 
-1185 EGQWECTEI
+1185 
-1194 WSETNLIFTDLDGN
+1194 DL
-1208 VCATYSYTLG
+1208 
-1218 DTWQVSPYI
+1218 
-1227 DDPEAIPLADLPW
+1227 
-1240 PSREQSGY
+1240 
-1248 FQPDYSIWADGPVKM
+1248 
-1263 LGFSDDRTAAVFC
+1263 
-1276 FDELLTS
+1276 
-1283 QSGLLL
+1283 
-1289 CVGGRLAYFPELIC
+1289 
-1303 QVNAY
+1303 
-1308 GSPANPVWGDFDG
+1308 
-1321 DGADELAVIPISGTG
+1321 
-1336 TGVFMQ
+1336 
-1342 DLYVFEWDGQSVT
+1342 
-1355 LGGAIDAYEVEDMDL
+1355 
-1370 SLPANRRI
+1370 
-1378 GSRVE
+1378 
-1383 FWMDGNT
+1383 
-1390 LMADIGVEDS
+1390 
-1400 AAPPTTSY
+1400 
-1408 VGELTGPVTYDSR
+1408 
-1421 GLTLDPAA
+1421 
-1429 LAYTED
+1429 
-1435 TSF
+1435 

>member
-64 MGWLSPAVEKRV
+64 MGWLSPAVEERV
-76 DALARMEPAAEAPP
+76 DALARMEPAAEAQP

-95 AETAD
+95 AETAN

-122 PDPEMQAEPEPEG
+122 TTPETQTEAEG

-162 RTRVLLSTAVRKGSI
+162 RTRALLSTAVRKGSI
-177 QEGWWWESDRIPTA
+177 REGWWWESDRIPTA

-308 LKWKPAARW
+308 LKWKPFAPW
-317 AAVVVAVLGTL
+317 VWAVVVVLAIL
-328 LVFTLA
+328 LDLALA

-339 PDTGLDGQYPTLR
+339 PDAGLDGQYPTLR
-352 VHLETDDTE
+352 VHLDTDDTE
-361 GAEVVNMGAPE
+361 GETVVNMGAPE
-372 DADWPET
+372 DAAWPET
-379 LPETVCTAATPS
+379 LPETACTAATPS

-405 QWVMTEYLVE
+405 GWSLTEYLVE
-415 DGAAVNPQE
+415 DGAAVTPQE

-432 ENGFILRVEPRED
+432 GNGFLLRVEPRED

-450 METRVYMLSCTWQAG
+450 METRAYVLSCTWQAG

-475 RLTLPSVFPGPLT
+475 QLTLPSVPPGPLT

-509 MGEMLTITLP
+509 MGELLTITLP

-547 SFGIRIGYLD
+547 SFGVRLEYLGGHALGD
-557 SGAPGSRSDQEQA
+557 PSDQVQI

-575 TWADGSQGGYL
+575 TWVDGSQDGYL

-597 WDDENLRIRFPGD
+597 WDAENLRIRYPGD
-610 TEWTGLDTLI
+610 TEWTNLDTLI
-620 PVPAEWANQD
+620 PVPWEWSHQD

-641 GLLSGTG
+641 GLLTGTG

-655 GWFVFTIGPTAGNAD
+655 GWFVFTIGHGVGGAD
-670 TYVYRTHDGGR
+670 TYVYRTYDGGR
-681 TWTETG
+681 TWAETG
-687 RPTMVSETETVHWFP
+687 RPDPQEMYWYP
-702 SCACFVTDEIGFL
+702 SCTYFVNNLVGFIGQ
-715 GFSHF
+715 SNF
-720 NGAPVF
+720 NGYPVF
-726 RTTDGGATWERI
+726 RTTDGGATWARI
-738 TLPLSDQEWELS
+738 ALPLSDQEWELS

-771 ESALLFSRDAGETW
+771 ESALLFSRDSGQTW

-793 QYDSLGELTVAP
+793 QYDSLGELTVDP

-822 SAALYGLNPEETGLY
+822 SAALYGLNPEETGLD
-837 GLLVEWDGSL
+837 GLLVEWNGSL
-847 TYFSN
+847 SYFSN
-852 LIYNTGPQISL
+852 LTYNTGPQIML
-863 SALSLDDYDGDGE
+863 SGLSLDDYDGDGAD
-876 MELAAATCTGAGTGV
+876 ELAAATCTGTGTGV
-891 STSRLDLFEWQ
+891 SSWRLDLFEWQ
-902 DSGAQ
+902 DTGAQ

-918 LTEEELA
+918 LTEDELA

-933 STYDPETRSYL
+933 STYDPENRSYL

-1006 TYDGRTVTVDTAAGV
+1006 TYDGRTITVDTAAGV

-1170 TDWGATWEHLDIPLP
+1170 TDWGATWEQLDIPLP

-1276 FDELLTS
+1276 FDELLTG

-1355 LGGAIDAYEVEDMDL
+1355 LGGAIDAYEVWDMDL
-1370 SLPANRRI
+1370 GLPANRRI

-1400 AAPPTTSY
+1400 AAPRTTSY
-1408 VGELTGPVTYDSR
+1408 VGALTGPVAYDGR

>member
-1 MTELF
+1 MTNLF
-6 LTILQMSLMAA
+6 LMFLQMSLMAA
-17 GVTVIVLPLRWLFRR
+17 GVTVIALPLRWLFRR
-32 VRLPALACVL
+32 LRLPALACVL

-49 RMVLPVGLM
+49 RMVLPVGM
-58 TSAFSL
+58 VTSSFSL
-64 MGWLSPAVEKRV
+64 MGWLTPAVEERV

-122 PDPEMQAEPEPEG
+122 ATPETQTEPEG

-162 RTRVLLSTAVRKGSI
+162 RTRALLSTAVRKGSI
-177 QEGWWWESDRIPTA
+177 REGWWWESDRIPTA

-217 HEESHIELGHSRCK
+217 HEETHIK
-231 LIYFLIMGV
+231 LRHHWTKPLYFLAVGL
-240 HWFNPV
+240 HWFNPL
-246 LWLSWVLLVRDLE
+246 LWLAWVLFCRDLE
-259 LECDERVLKSCGSPR
+259 LHCDERVLSGFGGSPR

-339 PDTGLDGQYPTLR
+339 PDVGLDGQYPTLR

-361 GAEVVNMGAPE
+361 GVEVVNMGAPE

-379 LPETVCTAATPS
+379 LPETACTAATPS
-391 PWVDLYLDNGQFPD
+391 SWVDLYLDNGQFPD
-405 QWVMTEYLVE
+405 GWSLTEYLVE
-415 DGAAVNPQE
+415 DGTAVNPQE

-445 SPGTG
+445 APGTG
-450 METRVYMLSCTWQAG
+450 METRVYVLSCTWRAG

-475 RLTLPSVFPGPLT
+475 RLTLPSVPPGPLT

-494 GDQRAEFLGDAVTAA
+494 GDQRVEFDGDASVTAA
-509 MGEMLTITLP
+509 MGETLTIIHPDEPGSYMLYCGDPAGPSGNTAQLGAGMWNSSGWDSLTLGYLADGMMRAAEP
-519 EEVTAYTLEGSEVGY
+519 GDPPAQEQHYTLS
-534 EAWRTLSQGGGGG
+534 
-547 SFGIRIGYLD
+547 
-557 SGAPGSRSDQEQA
+557 
-570 YTLTC
+570 YT
-575 TWADGSQGGYL
+575 WEDGSHENYY
-586 FTINAYTPRPE
+586 FTVYAYQPKPE
-597 WDDENLRIRFPGD
+597 WDAENLRIRFPGE
-610 TEWTGLDTLI
+610 TEWVNLDTLI

-655 GWFVFTIGPTAGNAD
+655 GWFVFTIGPAAGNAD

-738 TLPLSDQEWELS
+738 ALPLSDQEWELS

-785 ETLELPQA
+785 ETLELPQT
-793 QYDSLGELTVAP
+793 QYDSLGELTVDP

-822 SAALYGLNPEETGLY
+822 SAALYGLNPEETGLD
-837 GLLVEWDGSL
+837 GLLVEWNGSL
-847 TYFSN
+847 SYFSN
-852 LIYNTGPQISL
+852 LTYNTGPQIML
-863 SALSLDDYDGDGE
+863 SGLSLDDYDGDGAD
-876 MELAAATCTGAGTGV
+876 ELAAATCTGTGTGV
-891 STSRLDLFEWQ
+891 SSWRLDLFEWQ
-902 DSGAQ
+902 DTGTQ

-918 LTEEELA
+918 LTEDELA

-933 STYDPETRSYL
+933 STYDPENRNYL

-998 AARYTAAL
+998 VAAYASHVNYEDGLLELNTATGTL
-1006 TYDGRTVTVDTAAGV
+1006 MPDGDY
-1021 LAAEGAAS
+1021 L
-1029 PDTSPELDL
+1029 
-1038 EHLRIRYPGETAW
+1038 
-1051 VELDTLIPVPRSWR
+1051 
-1065 EEDSMES
+1065 
-1072 RHEAGSMA
+1072 
-1080 GVLQPGNTLVAFS
+1080 
-1093 SPTEGWLVMGIGRG
+1093 
-1107 AGSADTYVYRTADGG
+1107 
-1122 HTWRETGN
+1122 
-1130 PGQALGLTLRYPV
+1130 LTLHPPEAPA
-1143 RLYTGLTPGFALVAF
+1143 TP
-1158 ERFNGQGPVFRT
+1158 
-1170 TDWGATWEHLDIPLP
+1170 I
-1185 EGQWECTEI
+1185 
-1194 WSETNLIFTDLDGN
+1194 S
-1208 VCATYSYTLG
+1208 
-1218 DTWQVSPYI
+1218 
-1227 DDPEAIPLADLPW
+1227 DPEAILSDELPW
-1240 PSREQSGY
+1240 PSYEVEGE
-1248 FQPDYSIWADGPVKM
+1248 FWPDNYNWHEAPVK
-1263 LGFSDDRTAAVFC
+1263 LIGLSNDRDRTAAVFA
-1276 FDELLTS
+1276 FDGYETG
-1283 QSGLLL
+1283 QEGLML
-1289 CVGGRLAYFPELIC
+1289 CVGGHLSYFPELTY
-1303 QVNAY
+1303 QVT
-1308 GSPANPVWGDFDG
+1308 SQVHPANPVWGDFDG
-1321 DGADELAVIPISGTG
+1321 DGADELAVIPTPGTG
-1336 TGVFMQ
+1336 TGVLMQ
-1342 DLYVFEWDGQSVT
+1342 DLYVFEWDGAELT
-1355 LGGAIDAYEVEDMDL
+1355 LGGAIDAYEVADMDL
-1370 SLPANRRI
+1370 GLPANRGAESI
-1378 GSRVE
+1378 VLFGAEGDALQVS
-1383 FWMDGNT
+1383 
-1390 LMADIGVEDS
+1390 IGVTDGS
-1400 AAPPTTSY
+1400 IFNY
-1408 VGELTGPVTYDSR
+1408 VGELTGPVAYDGR

>member
-17 GVTVIVLPLRWLFRR
+17 GVTVIALPLRWLFRR
-32 VRLPALACVL
+32 LRLPALACVL

-49 RMVLPVGLM
+49 RMVLPVGM
-58 TSAFSL
+58 VTSSFSL
-64 MGWLSPAVEKRV
+64 MGWLTPAVEERV
-76 DALARMEPAAEAPP
+76 DALAQAEAIPIRPEAAAP
-90 TTAAP
+90 TVPADAAP
-95 AETAD
+95 A
-100 GGAAAAPEE
+100 E
-109 QPAAPSFSIPEAA
+109 QPAAPSFSIPEA
-122 PDPEMQAEPEPEG
+122 PTTPETQTEPEG

-149 VIAVWGYTLFSWL
+149 VLAVWGYTLFSWL
-162 RTRVLLSTAVRKGSI
+162 RTRALLSTAVRKGSI
-177 QEGWWWESDRIPTA
+177 REGWWWESDRIPTA

-206 LEGENLRWVRR
+206 LEGENLRWVRL

-361 GAEVVNMGAPE
+361 GVEVVNMGAPE

-379 LPETVCTAATPS
+379 LPETACTAATPS

-415 DGAAVNPQE
+415 DGTAVNPRE
-424 VELSPYGA
+424 VELSTQRA
-432 ENGFILRVEPRED
+432 ENGFLLRVEPRED
-445 SPGTG
+445 APGTG
-450 METRVYMLSCTWQAG
+450 METRVYVLSCTWQAG

-475 RLTLPSVFPGPLT
+475 RLTLPSVPPGPLT

-494 GDQRAEFLGDAVTAA
+494 GDQRVDFTGDASVTAA
-509 MGEMLTITLP
+509 MGTFLHVTLP
-519 EEVTAYTLEGSEVGY
+519 DDVTAYTLEGGGATGGTVV
-534 EAWRTLSQGGGGG
+534 TLSEGGGGG
-547 SFGIRIGYLD
+547 SFGVRLEYLGGHALGD
-557 SGAPGSRSDQEQA
+557 PSDQVQS

-575 TWADGSQGGYL
+575 TWADGSQDGYL

-597 WDDENLRIRFPGD
+597 WDVENLRIRYPGD
-610 TEWTGLDTLI
+610 TEWTELDALI
-620 PVPAEWANQD
+620 PVPAEWAHQD

-655 GWFVFTIGPTAGNAD
+655 GWFVFAIGPAAGNAD

-726 RTTDGGATWERI
+726 RTTDGGATWARI
-738 TLPLSDQEWELS
+738 TLPLSDESWELS
-750 KMYSAG
+750 KMYSSG
-756 SNVLAVMTGY
+756 SGVLAVMTGY

-785 ETLELPQA
+785 ETLELPQT

-817 ALPDG
+817 ALSDG
-822 SAALYGLNPEETGLY
+822 SAALYGLNPEETGLD
-837 GLLVEWDGSL
+837 GLLVEWNGSL
-847 TYFSN
+847 SYFSN
-852 LIYNTGPQISL
+852 LTYNTGPQIML
-863 SALSLDDYDGDGE
+863 SGLSLDDYDGDGAE
-876 MELAAATCTGAGTGV
+876 ELAAATCTGTGTGV
-891 STSRLDLFEWQ
+891 SSWRLDLFEWQ
-902 DSGAQ
+902 DTGAQ

-918 LTEEELA
+918 LAEEELA

-933 STYDPETRSYL
+933 STYDPENRSYL

-984 VTALLYPQD
+984 VTALLYPRD

-998 AARYTAAL
+998 VAAYASHVNYEDGLLELNTATGTLMPDGDYPL
-1006 TYDGRTVTVDTAAGV
+1006 T
-1021 LAAEGAAS
+1021 
-1029 PDTSPELDL
+1029 
-1038 EHLRIRYPGETAW
+1038 
-1051 VELDTLIPVPRSWR
+1051 
-1065 EEDSMES
+1065 
-1072 RHEAGSMA
+1072 
-1080 GVLQPGNTLVAFS
+1080 LQPPKA
-1093 SPTEGWLVMGIGRG
+1093 P
-1107 AGSADTYVYRTADGG
+1107 A
-1122 HTWRETGN
+1122 
-1130 PGQALGLTLRYPV
+1130 
-1143 RLYTGLTPGFALVAF
+1143 TP
-1158 ERFNGQGPVFRT
+1158 
-1170 TDWGATWEHLDIPLP
+1170 I
-1185 EGQWECTEI
+1185 
-1194 WSETNLIFTDLDGN
+1194 S
-1208 VCATYSYTLG
+1208 
-1218 DTWQVSPYI
+1218 
-1227 DDPEAIPLADLPW
+1227 DPEAILPDELPW
-1240 PSREQSGY
+1240 PSYEVEGE
-1248 FQPDYSIWADGPVKM
+1248 FWPDNYNWHEAPVK
-1263 LGFSDDRTAAVFC
+1263 LIGLSNDRDRTAAVFA
-1276 FDELLTS
+1276 FDGYETG
-1283 QSGLLL
+1283 QEGLML
-1289 CVGGRLAYFPELIC
+1289 CVGGHLSYFPELTY
-1303 QVNAY
+1303 QVT
-1308 GSPANPVWGDFDG
+1308 SQVHPANPVWGDFDG
-1321 DGADELAVIPISGTG
+1321 DGADELAVIPTPGTG
-1336 TGVFMQ
+1336 TGVLMQ
-1342 DLYVFEWDGQSVT
+1342 DLYVFEWDGAELT

-1370 SLPANRRI
+1370 GLPANRGAESI
-1378 GSRVE
+1378 VLFGAEGDALQVS
-1383 FWMDGNT
+1383 
-1390 LMADIGVEDS
+1390 IGVTDGS
-1400 AAPPTTSY
+1400 IFNY
-1408 VGELTGPVTYDSR
+1408 VGELTGPVAYDGR

>member
-32 VRLPALACVL
+32 LRLPALACVL

-49 RMVLPVGLM
+49 RMVLPVGM
-58 TSAFSL
+58 VTSSFSL
-64 MGWLSPAVEKRV
+64 MGWLSPAVEERV
-76 DALARMEPAAEAPP
+76 DALAQAEAIPIRPEAAAP
-90 TTAAP
+90 TVPADAAP
-95 AETAD
+95 A
-100 GGAAAAPEE
+100 E

-122 PDPEMQAEPEPEG
+122 TTPETQTEAEG

-162 RTRVLLSTAVRKGSI
+162 RTRALLSTAVRKGSI
-177 QEGWWWESDRIPTA
+177 REGWWWESDRIPTA

-339 PDTGLDGQYPTLR
+339 PDVGLDGQYPTLR

-361 GAEVVNMGAPE
+361 GVEVVNMGAPE

-379 LPETVCTAATPS
+379 LPETACTAATPS

-415 DGAAVNPQE
+415 DGTAVNPRE
-424 VELSPYGA
+424 VELSTQRA
-432 ENGFILRVEPRED
+432 ENGFLLRVEPRED
-445 SPGTG
+445 APGTG
-450 METRVYMLSCTWQAG
+450 METRVYVLSCTWRAG

-475 RLTLPSVFPGPLT
+475 RLTLPSVPPGPLT

-494 GDQRAEFLGDAVTAA
+494 GDQRVEFDGDASVTAA
-509 MGEMLTITLP
+509 MGTFLHVTLP
-519 EEVTAYTLEGSEVGY
+519 DDVTAYTLEGGGATGGTVV
-534 EAWRTLSQGGGGG
+534 TLSEGGGGG
-547 SFGIRIGYLD
+547 SFGVRLEYLGGHALGD
-557 SGAPGSRSDQEQA
+557 PSDQVQS

-575 TWADGSQGGYL
+575 TWADGSQNGYL

-597 WDDENLRIRFPGD
+597 WDAENLRIRYPGD

-641 GLLSGTG
+641 GLLTGTG

-655 GWFVFTIGPTAGNAD
+655 GWFVFTIGPAAGNAD

-738 TLPLSDQEWELS
+738 ALPLSDQEWELS

-785 ETLELPQA
+785 EILELPQA
-793 QYDSLGELTVAP
+793 QYDSLGELTVDP

-822 SAALYGLNPEETGLY
+822 SAALYGLNPEETGLD
-837 GLLVEWDGSL
+837 GLLVEWNGSL
-847 TYFSN
+847 SYFSN
-852 LIYNTGPQISL
+852 LTYNTGPQIML
-863 SALSLDDYDGDGE
+863 SGLSLDDYDGDGAD
-876 MELAAATCTGAGTGV
+876 ELAAATCTGTGTGV
-891 STSRLDLFEWQ
+891 SSWRLDLFEWQ
-902 DSGAQ
+902 DTGTQ

-933 STYDPETRSYL
+933 STYDPENRSYL

-959 DASAP
+959 DASARP
-964 LGGPVVC
+964 GGVRLLVPVRS
-971 GSWFQYD
+971 G
-978 LGQQPT
+978 
-984 VTALLYPQD
+984 
-993 MPMTA
+993 TA
-998 AARYTAAL
+998 ADGHRPAL
-1006 TYDGRTVTVDTAAGV
+1006 
-1021 LAAEGAAS
+1021 S
-1029 PDTSPELDL
+1029 PG
-1038 EHLRIRYPGETAW
+1038 HA
-1051 VELDTLIPVPRSWR
+1051 
-1065 EEDSMES
+1065 
-1072 RHEAGSMA
+1072 H
-1080 GVLQPGNTLVAFS
+1080 
-1093 SPTEGWLVMGIGRG
+1093 
-1107 AGSADTYVYRTADGG
+1107 DGG
-1122 HTWRETGN
+1122 C
-1130 PGQALGLTLRYPV
+1130 P
-1143 RLYTGLTPGFALVAF
+1143 LYRRP
-1158 ERFNGQGPVFRT
+1158 
-1170 TDWGATWEHLDIPLP
+1170 
-1185 EGQWECTEI
+1185 
-1194 WSETNLIFTDLDGN
+1194 DL
-1208 VCATYSYTLG
+1208 
-1218 DTWQVSPYI
+1218 
-1227 DDPEAIPLADLPW
+1227 
-1240 PSREQSGY
+1240 
-1248 FQPDYSIWADGPVKM
+1248 
-1263 LGFSDDRTAAVFC
+1263 
-1276 FDELLTS
+1276 
-1283 QSGLLL
+1283 
-1289 CVGGRLAYFPELIC
+1289 
-1303 QVNAY
+1303 
-1308 GSPANPVWGDFDG
+1308 
-1321 DGADELAVIPISGTG
+1321 
-1336 TGVFMQ
+1336 
-1342 DLYVFEWDGQSVT
+1342 
-1355 LGGAIDAYEVEDMDL
+1355 
-1370 SLPANRRI
+1370 
-1378 GSRVE
+1378 
-1383 FWMDGNT
+1383 
-1390 LMADIGVEDS
+1390 
-1400 AAPPTTSY
+1400 
-1408 VGELTGPVTYDSR
+1408 
-1421 GLTLDPAA
+1421 
-1429 LAYTED
+1429 
-1435 TSF
+1435 

>member
-64 MGWLSPAVEKRV
+64 MGWLTPAVEERV
-76 DALARMEPAAEAPP
+76 DALAQAEAIPIRPEAAAP
-90 TTAAP
+90 TVPADAAP
-95 AETAD
+95 A
-100 GGAAAAPEE
+100 E

-122 PDPEMQAEPEPEG
+122 TTPETQTEAEG

-162 RTRVLLSTAVRKGSI
+162 RTRALLSTAVRKGSI
-177 QEGWWWESDRIPTA
+177 REGWWWESDRIPTA

-217 HEESHIELGHSRCK
+217 HEESHIQLGHHWVK
-231 LIYFLIMGV
+231 PLWFLAAGV
-240 HWFNPV
+240 HWFNPL
-246 LWLSWVLLVRDLE
+246 LWLAWALFCRDLE
-259 LECDERVLKSCGSPR
+259 LQCDERVLKSCGSPR

-339 PDTGLDGQYPTLR
+339 PDVGLDGQYPTLR

-361 GAEVVNMGAPE
+361 GETVVNMGAPE

-391 PWVDLYLDNGQFPD
+391 PWVDLYLDYGQFPD

-415 DGAAVNPQE
+415 DGTAVNPQE

-432 ENGFILRVEPRED
+432 GNGFLLRVEPRED
-445 SPGTG
+445 GPGTG
-450 METRVYMLSCTWQAG
+450 METRVYVLSCTWQAG

-475 RLTLPSVFPGPLT
+475 RLTLPSVPPGPLT

-494 GDQRAEFLGDAVTAA
+494 GDQRVDFAGDASVTAA
-509 MGEMLTITLP
+509 MGELLTITLP

-547 SFGIRIGYLD
+547 SFGVRLEYLGGHALGD
-557 SGAPGSRSDQEQA
+557 PSDQVQI

-575 TWADGSQGGYL
+575 TWVDGSQDGYL

-597 WDDENLRIRFPGD
+597 WDAENLRIRYPGD
-610 TEWTGLDTLI
+610 TEWTELDALI

-655 GWFVFTIGPTAGNAD
+655 GWFVFTIGPAAGNAD

-738 TLPLSDQEWELS
+738 ALPLSDQEWELS

-785 ETLELPQA
+785 EILELPQA
-793 QYDSLGELTVAP
+793 QYDSLGELTVDP

-822 SAALYGLNPEETGLY
+822 SAALYGLNPEETGLD
-837 GLLVEWDGSL
+837 GLLVEWNGSL
-847 TYFSN
+847 SYFSN
-852 LIYNTGPQISL
+852 LTYNTGPQIML
-863 SALSLDDYDGDGE
+863 SGLSLDDYDGDGAD
-876 MELAAATCTGAGTGV
+876 ELAAATCTGTGTGV
-891 STSRLDLFEWQ
+891 SSWRLDLFEWQ
-902 DSGAQ
+902 DTGAQ

-933 STYDPETRSYL
+933 STYDPENRSYL

-1006 TYDGRTVTVDTAAGV
+1006 TYDGRTITVDTAAGV

-1093 SPTEGWLVMGIGRG
+1093 SPTEGWLVTGIGRG

-1122 HTWRETGN
+1122 YTWRETGN

-1170 TDWGATWEHLDIPLP
+1170 TDWGAAWEQLDIPLP

-1227 DDPEAIPLADLPW
+1227 DDPEAVPLADLPW

-1276 FDELLTS
+1276 FDELLTG

-1355 LGGAIDAYEVEDMDL
+1355 LGGAIDAYEVWDMDL
-1370 SLPANRRI
+1370 GLPANRRI

-1400 AAPPTTSY
+1400 TAPPTTSY
-1408 VGELTGPVTYDSR
+1408 VGALTGPVAYDGR

>member
-17 GVTVIVLPLRWLFRR
+17 GVTVIALPLRWLFRR
-32 VRLPALACVL
+32 LRLPALACVL

-49 RMVLPVGLM
+49 RMVLPVGM
-58 TSAFSL
+58 VTSSFSL
-64 MGWLSPAVEKRV
+64 MGWLSPAVEERV
-76 DALARMEPAAEAPP
+76 DALAQAEAIPIRPEAAAP
-90 TTAAP
+90 TVPADAAP
-95 AETAD
+95 A
-100 GGAAAAPEE
+100 E

-122 PDPEMQAEPEPEG
+122 TTPETQTEAEG

-162 RTRVLLSTAVRKGSI
+162 RTRALLSTAVRKGSI

-191 FVFGVIRPRVYVPAG
+191 FVFGLLRPRVYVPAG

-217 HEESHIELGHSRCK
+217 HEETHIK
-231 LIYFLIMGV
+231 LRHHWTKPLYFLAVGL
-240 HWFNPV
+240 HWFNPL
-246 LWLSWVLLVRDLE
+246 LWLAWVLFCRDLE
-259 LECDERVLKSCGSPR
+259 LHCDERVLSGFGGSPR

-391 PWVDLYLDNGQFPD
+391 PWVDLYLDYGQFPD

-415 DGAAVNPQE
+415 DGTAVNPQE

-432 ENGFILRVEPRED
+432 ENGFLLRVEPRED
-445 SPGTG
+445 GPDTG
-450 METRVYMLSCTWQAG
+450 METRVYVLSCTWRAG

-475 RLTLPSVFPGPLT
+475 RLTLPSVPPGPLT

-597 WDDENLRIRFPGD
+597 WDAENLRIRYPSD
-610 TEWTGLDTLI
+610 TEWTNLDTLI
-620 PVPAEWANQD
+620 PVPWEWSHQD
-630 LAGRNEATDLV
+630 LAGRDQATDLV
-641 GLLSGTG
+641 GLLTGTG

-655 GWFVFTIGPTAGNAD
+655 GWFVFTIGPAAGNAD

-738 TLPLSDQEWELS
+738 ALPLSDQEWELS

-793 QYDSLGELTVAP
+793 QYDSLGELTVDP

-822 SAALYGLNPEETGLY
+822 SAALYGLNPEETGLD
-837 GLLVEWDGSL
+837 GLLVEWNGSL
-847 TYFSN
+847 SYFSN
-852 LIYNTGPQISL
+852 LTYNTGPQIML
-863 SALSLDDYDGDGE
+863 SGLSLDDYDGDGAD
-876 MELAAATCTGAGTGV
+876 ELAAATCTGTGTGV
-891 STSRLDLFEWQ
+891 SSWRLDLFEWQ
-902 DSGAQ
+902 DTGAQ

-918 LTEEELA
+918 LTEDELA

-933 STYDPETRSYL
+933 STYDPENRNYL

-971 GSWFQYD
+971 GSWFQYEPEEQ
-978 LGQQPT
+978 LA
-984 VTALLYPQD
+984 VYALLYPRG

-998 AARYTAAL
+998 VAAYASHVNYEDGLLELNTATGTL
-1006 TYDGRTVTVDTAAGV
+1006 MPDGDY
-1021 LAAEGAAS
+1021 L
-1029 PDTSPELDL
+1029 
-1038 EHLRIRYPGETAW
+1038 
-1051 VELDTLIPVPRSWR
+1051 
-1065 EEDSMES
+1065 
-1072 RHEAGSMA
+1072 
-1080 GVLQPGNTLVAFS
+1080 
-1093 SPTEGWLVMGIGRG
+1093 
-1107 AGSADTYVYRTADGG
+1107 
-1122 HTWRETGN
+1122 
-1130 PGQALGLTLRYPV
+1130 LTLHPPEAPA
-1143 RLYTGLTPGFALVAF
+1143 TP
-1158 ERFNGQGPVFRT
+1158 
-1170 TDWGATWEHLDIPLP
+1170 I
-1185 EGQWECTEI
+1185 
-1194 WSETNLIFTDLDGN
+1194 S
-1208 VCATYSYTLG
+1208 
-1218 DTWQVSPYI
+1218 
-1227 DDPEAIPLADLPW
+1227 DPEAILSDELPW
-1240 PSREQSGY
+1240 PSYEVEGE
-1248 FQPDYSIWADGPVKM
+1248 FWPDNYNWHEAPVK
-1263 LGFSDDRTAAVFC
+1263 LIGLSNDRDRTAAVFA
-1276 FDELLTS
+1276 FDGYETG
-1283 QSGLLL
+1283 QEGLML
-1289 CVGGRLAYFPELIC
+1289 CVGGHLSYFPELTY
-1303 QVNAY
+1303 QVT
-1308 GSPANPVWGDFDG
+1308 SQVHPANPVWGDFDG
-1321 DGADELAVIPISGTG
+1321 DGADELAVIPTPGTG
-1336 TGVFMQ
+1336 TGVLMQ
-1342 DLYVFEWDGQSVT
+1342 DLYVFEWDGAELT
-1355 LGGAIDAYEVEDMDL
+1355 LGGAIDAYEVADMDL
-1370 SLPANRRI
+1370 GLPANRGAESI
-1378 GSRVE
+1378 VLFGAEGDALQVS
-1383 FWMDGNT
+1383 
-1390 LMADIGVEDS
+1390 IGVTDGS
-1400 AAPPTTSY
+1400 IFNY
-1408 VGELTGPVTYDSR
+1408 VGELTGPVAYDGR

>member
-1 MTELF
+1 MTNLF
-6 LTILQMSLMAA
+6 LMFLQMSLMAA
-17 GVTVIVLPLRWLFRR
+17 GVTVIALPLRWLFRR
-32 VRLPALACVL
+32 LRLPALACVL

-49 RMVLPVGLM
+49 RMVLPVGM
-58 TSAFSL
+58 VTSSFSL
-64 MGWLSPAVEKRV
+64 MGWLTPAVEERV

-122 PDPEMQAEPEPEG
+122 ATPETQTEPEG

-162 RTRVLLSTAVRKGSI
+162 RTRALLSTAVRKGSI
-177 QEGWWWESDRIPTA
+177 REGWWWESDRIPTA

-206 LEGENLRWVRR
+206 LEGENLRWVRI

-372 DADWPET
+372 DAAWPET
-379 LPETVCTAATPS
+379 LPETACTAATPS

-405 QWVMTEYLVE
+405 AWSLTEYLVE
-415 DGAAVNPQE
+415 DGAAVTPQE

-432 ENGFILRVEPRED
+432 GNGFLLRVEPRED

-450 METRVYMLSCTWQAG
+450 METRAYVLSCTWQAG

-475 RLTLPSVFPGPLT
+475 QLTLPSVPPGPLT

-509 MGEMLTITLP
+509 MGELLTITLP

-547 SFGIRIGYLD
+547 SFGVRLEYLGGHALGD
-557 SGAPGSRSDQEQA
+557 PSDQVQI

-575 TWADGSQGGYL
+575 TWVDGSQDGYL

-597 WDDENLRIRFPGD
+597 WDAENLRIRYPGD
-610 TEWTGLDTLI
+610 TEWTELDALI

-655 GWFVFTIGPTAGNAD
+655 GWFVFTIGRGVGNAD

-726 RTTDGGATWERI
+726 RTTDGGATWARI
-738 TLPLSDQEWELS
+738 TLPLSDESWELS

-785 ETLELPQA
+785 EILELPQA
-793 QYDSLGELTVAP
+793 QYSELGELTVSP
-805 DQWLSAPVRLLG
+805 EQWLDAPVRPLG

-822 SAALYGLNPEETGLY
+822 SAALYGLNPEETGLD
-837 GLLVEWDGSL
+837 GLLVEWNGSL
-847 TYFSN
+847 SYFSS
-852 LIYNTGPQISL
+852 LTYNTGPQIML
-863 SALSLDDYDGDGE
+863 SGLSLDDYDGDGAD
-876 MELAAATCTGAGTGV
+876 ELAAATCTGTGTGV
-891 STSRLDLFEWQ
+891 SSWRLDLFEWQ
-902 DSGAQ
+902 DTGTQ

-918 LTEEELA
+918 LTEDELA

-933 STYDPETRSYL
+933 STYDPENRNYL

-971 GSWFQYD
+971 GSWFQCD

-1006 TYDGRTVTVDTAAGV
+1006 TYDGRTVTVDTAAGT
-1021 LAAEGAAS
+1021 LM
-1029 PDTSPELDL
+1029 PDGDYL
-1038 EHLRIRYPGETAW
+1038 
-1051 VELDTLIPVPRSWR
+1051 
-1065 EEDSMES
+1065 
-1072 RHEAGSMA
+1072 
-1080 GVLQPGNTLVAFS
+1080 
-1093 SPTEGWLVMGIGRG
+1093 
-1107 AGSADTYVYRTADGG
+1107 
-1122 HTWRETGN
+1122 
-1130 PGQALGLTLRYPV
+1130 LTLHPPEAPA
-1143 RLYTGLTPGFALVAF
+1143 TP
-1158 ERFNGQGPVFRT
+1158 
-1170 TDWGATWEHLDIPLP
+1170 I
-1185 EGQWECTEI
+1185 
-1194 WSETNLIFTDLDGN
+1194 S
-1208 VCATYSYTLG
+1208 
-1218 DTWQVSPYI
+1218 
-1227 DDPEAIPLADLPW
+1227 DPEAILSDELPW
-1240 PSREQSGY
+1240 PSYEVEGE
-1248 FQPDYSIWADGPVKM
+1248 FWPDNYNWHEAPVK
-1263 LGFSDDRTAAVFC
+1263 LIGLSNDRDRTAAVFA
-1276 FDELLTS
+1276 FDGYETG
-1283 QSGLLL
+1283 QEGLML
-1289 CVGGRLAYFPELIC
+1289 CVGGHLSYFPELTY
-1303 QVNAY
+1303 QVT
-1308 GSPANPVWGDFDG
+1308 SQVHPANPVWGDFDG
-1321 DGADELAVIPISGTG
+1321 DGADELAVIPTPGTG
-1336 TGVFMQ
+1336 TGVLMQ
-1342 DLYVFEWDGQSVT
+1342 DLYVFEWDGAELT

-1408 VGELTGPVTYDSR
+1408 VGALTGPVAYDGR

>member
-1 MTELF
+1 MTNLF
-6 LTILQMSLMAA
+6 LMFLQMSLMAA
-17 GVTVIVLPLRWLFRR
+17 GVTVIALPLRWLFRR
-32 VRLPALACVL
+32 LRLPALACVL

-49 RMVLPVGLM
+49 RMVLPVGM
-58 TSAFSL
+58 VTSSFSL
-64 MGWLSPAVEKRV
+64 MGWLTPAVEERV

-122 PDPEMQAEPEPEG
+122 ATPETQTEPEG

-162 RTRVLLSTAVRKGSI
+162 RTRALLSTAVRKGSI
-177 QEGWWWESDRIPTA
+177 REGWWWESDRIPTA

-217 HEESHIELGHSRCK
+217 HEETHIK
-231 LIYFLIMGV
+231 LRHHWTKPLYFLAVGL
-240 HWFNPV
+240 HWFNPL
-246 LWLSWVLLVRDLE
+246 LWLAWVLFCRDLE
-259 LECDERVLKSCGSPR
+259 LHCDERVLSGFGGSPR

-308 LKWKPAARW
+308 LKWKPFAPWVW
-317 AAVVVAVLGTL
+317 ALVVVLAIL
-328 LVFTLA
+328 LDLALA

-372 DADWPET
+372 DADWPEQ
-379 LPETVCTAATPS
+379 LPETACTAATPS

-424 VELSPYGA
+424 VELSPYGV
-432 ENGFILRVEPRED
+432 ENGFLLRVEPRED

-450 METRVYMLSCTWQAG
+450 METRAFVLSCTWQAG

-475 RLTLPSVFPGPLT
+475 RLTLPSVPPGPLT

-494 GDQRAEFLGDAVTAA
+494 GDQRVDFDGDASVTAA
-509 MGEMLTITLP
+509 MGAFLHVTLP
-519 EEVTAYTLEGSEVGY
+519 DEVTAYTLEGGNAAY
-534 EAWRTLSQGGGGG
+534 EGMETLFSGGGGG
-547 SFGIRIGYLD
+547 SFGVRLEYLGGHALGD
-557 SGAPGSRSDQEQA
+557 PSDQVQS

-575 TWADGSQGGYL
+575 TWADGSQNGYL

-597 WDDENLRIRFPGD
+597 WDDENLRIRYPGD

-630 LAGRNEATDLV
+630 LGGRNQATDLV
-641 GLLSGTG
+641 GLLDGTG

-655 GWFVFTIGPTAGNAD
+655 GWFVFTIGRGVGNAD

-702 SCACFVTDEIGFL
+702 SCAYFVTDEIGFL

-738 TLPLSDQEWELS
+738 ALPLSDQEWELS

-785 ETLELPQA
+785 EILELPQA
-793 QYDSLGELTVAP
+793 QYSELGELTVSP
-805 DQWLSAPVRLLG
+805 EQWLDAPVRLLG

-822 SAALYGLNPEETGLY
+822 SAALYGLNPEETGLD
-837 GLLVEWDGSL
+837 GLLVEWNGSL
-847 TYFSN
+847 SYFSN
-852 LIYNTGPQISL
+852 LTYNTGPQIML
-863 SALSLDDYDGDGE
+863 SGLSLDDYDGDGAD
-876 MELAAATCTGAGTGV
+876 ELAAATCTGTGTGV
-891 STSRLDLFEWQ
+891 SSWRLDLFEWQ
-902 DSGAQ
+902 DTGAQ

-918 LTEEELA
+918 LTEDELA

-933 STYDPETRSYL
+933 STYDPENRNYL

-959 DASAP
+959 DASARP
-964 LGGPVVC
+964 GGVRLLVPVRS
-971 GSWFQYD
+971 G
-978 LGQQPT
+978 
-984 VTALLYPQD
+984 
-993 MPMTA
+993 TA
-998 AARYTAAL
+998 ADGHRPAL
-1006 TYDGRTVTVDTAAGV
+1006 
-1021 LAAEGAAS
+1021 S
-1029 PDTSPELDL
+1029 PG
-1038 EHLRIRYPGETAW
+1038 HA
-1051 VELDTLIPVPRSWR
+1051 
-1065 EEDSMES
+1065 
-1072 RHEAGSMA
+1072 H
-1080 GVLQPGNTLVAFS
+1080 
-1093 SPTEGWLVMGIGRG
+1093 
-1107 AGSADTYVYRTADGG
+1107 DGG
-1122 HTWRETGN
+1122 C
-1130 PGQALGLTLRYPV
+1130 P
-1143 RLYTGLTPGFALVAF
+1143 LYRRP
-1158 ERFNGQGPVFRT
+1158 
-1170 TDWGATWEHLDIPLP
+1170 
-1185 EGQWECTEI
+1185 
-1194 WSETNLIFTDLDGN
+1194 DL
-1208 VCATYSYTLG
+1208 
-1218 DTWQVSPYI
+1218 
-1227 DDPEAIPLADLPW
+1227 
-1240 PSREQSGY
+1240 
-1248 FQPDYSIWADGPVKM
+1248 
-1263 LGFSDDRTAAVFC
+1263 
-1276 FDELLTS
+1276 
-1283 QSGLLL
+1283 
-1289 CVGGRLAYFPELIC
+1289 
-1303 QVNAY
+1303 
-1308 GSPANPVWGDFDG
+1308 
-1321 DGADELAVIPISGTG
+1321 
-1336 TGVFMQ
+1336 
-1342 DLYVFEWDGQSVT
+1342 
-1355 LGGAIDAYEVEDMDL
+1355 
-1370 SLPANRRI
+1370 
-1378 GSRVE
+1378 
-1383 FWMDGNT
+1383 
-1390 LMADIGVEDS
+1390 
-1400 AAPPTTSY
+1400 
-1408 VGELTGPVTYDSR
+1408 
-1421 GLTLDPAA
+1421 
-1429 LAYTED
+1429 
-1435 TSF
+1435 

>member
-64 MGWLSPAVEKRV
+64 MGWLTPAVEERV
-76 DALARMEPAAEAPP
+76 DALAQAEAIPIRPEAAAP
-90 TTAAP
+90 TVPADAAP
-95 AETAD
+95 A
-100 GGAAAAPEE
+100 E

-122 PDPEMQAEPEPEG
+122 TTPETQTEAEG

-162 RTRVLLSTAVRKGSI
+162 RTRALLSTAVRRGSI
-177 QEGWWWESDRIPTA
+177 REGWWWESDRIPTA
-191 FVFGVIRPRVYVPAG
+191 FVFGVLRPRVYVPAG
-206 LEGENLRWVRR
+206 LEEENLRWVRL

-339 PDTGLDGQYPTLR
+339 PDAGLDGQYPTLR
-352 VHLETDDTE
+352 VHLDTDDTE
-361 GAEVVNMGAPE
+361 GETVVNMGAPE
-372 DADWPET
+372 DAAWPET
-379 LPETVCTAATPS
+379 LPETACTAATPS

-405 QWVMTEYLVE
+405 AWSLTEYLVE
-415 DGAAVNPQE
+415 DGAAVTPQE

-432 ENGFILRVEPRED
+432 GNGFLLRVEPRED

-450 METRVYMLSCTWQAG
+450 METRAYVLSCTWQAG

-475 RLTLPSVFPGPLT
+475 QLTLPSVPPGPLT

-509 MGEMLTITLP
+509 MGELLTITLP

-547 SFGIRIGYLD
+547 SFGVRLEYLGGHALGD
-557 SGAPGSRSDQEQA
+557 PSDQVQI

-575 TWADGSQGGYL
+575 TWVDGSQDGYL

-597 WDDENLRIRFPGD
+597 WDAENLRIRYPGD
-610 TEWTGLDTLI
+610 TEWTELDALI

-630 LAGRNEATDLV
+630 LGGRNEATDLV
-641 GLLSGTG
+641 GLLTGTG

-655 GWFVFTIGPTAGNAD
+655 GWFVFTIGPAAGNAD

-702 SCACFVTDEIGFL
+702 SCAHFVTDEIGFL

-738 TLPLSDQEWELS
+738 ALPLSDQEWELS

-793 QYDSLGELTVAP
+793 QYDSLGELTVDP

-817 ALPDG
+817 ALSDG
-822 SAALYGLNPEETGLY
+822 SAAFYGLNPEETGLD
-837 GLLVEWDGSL
+837 GLLVEWNGSL
-847 TYFSN
+847 SYFSN
-852 LIYNTGPQISL
+852 LTYNTGPQIML
-863 SALSLDDYDGDGE
+863 SGLSLDDYDGDGAD
-876 MELAAATCTGAGTGV
+876 ELAAATCTGTGTGV
-891 STSRLDLFEWQ
+891 SSWRLDLFEWQ
-902 DSGAQ
+902 DTGAQ

-918 LTEEELA
+918 LTEDELA

-933 STYDPETRSYL
+933 STYDPENRNYL

-1006 TYDGRTVTVDTAAGV
+1006 TYDGRTITVDTAAGV

-1093 SPTEGWLVMGIGRG
+1093 SPTEGWLVTGIGRG

-1122 HTWRETGN
+1122 YTWRETGN

-1170 TDWGATWEHLDIPLP
+1170 TDWGAAWEQLDIPLP

-1227 DDPEAIPLADLPW
+1227 DDPEAVPLADLPW

-1276 FDELLTS
+1276 FDELLTG

-1355 LGGAIDAYEVEDMDL
+1355 LGGAIDAYEVWDMDL
-1370 SLPANRRI
+1370 GLPANRRI

-1400 AAPPTTSY
+1400 AAPRTTSY
-1408 VGELTGPVTYDSR
+1408 VGALTGPVAYDGR

>member
-1 MTELF
+1 MTNLF
-6 LTILQMSLMAA
+6 LMFLQMSLMAA
-17 GVTVIVLPLRWLFRR
+17 GVTVIALPLRWLFRR
-32 VRLPALACVL
+32 LRLPALACVL

-49 RMVLPVGLM
+49 RMVLPVGM
-58 TSAFSL
+58 VTSSFSL
-64 MGWLSPAVEKRV
+64 MGWLTPAVEERV
-76 DALARMEPAAEAPP
+76 DALAQAEAIPIRPEAAAP
-90 TTAAP
+90 TVPADAAP
-95 AETAD
+95 AE
-100 GGAAAAPEE
+100 
-109 QPAAPSFSIPEAA
+109 QSAAPSFSIPEAA

-162 RTRVLLSTAVRKGSI
+162 RTRALLSTAVRKGSI
-177 QEGWWWESDRIPTA
+177 REGWWWESDRIPTA

-206 LEGENLRWVRR
+206 LEGENLRWVRI

-339 PDTGLDGQYPTLR
+339 PDVGLDGQYPTLR

-379 LPETVCTAATPS
+379 LPETACTAATPS

-445 SPGTG
+445 APGTG
-450 METRVYMLSCTWQAG
+450 METRVYVLSCTWRAG

-475 RLTLPSVFPGPLT
+475 RLTLPSVPPGPLT

-494 GDQRAEFLGDAVTAA
+494 GDQRVEFDGDASVTAA
-509 MGEMLTITLP
+509 MGETLTIIHPDEPGSYMLYCGDPAGPSGNTAQLGAGMWNSSGWDSLTLGYLADGMMRVAEP
-519 EEVTAYTLEGSEVGY
+519 GDPPAQEQHYTLS
-534 EAWRTLSQGGGGG
+534 
-547 SFGIRIGYLD
+547 
-557 SGAPGSRSDQEQA
+557 
-570 YTLTC
+570 YT
-575 TWADGSQGGYL
+575 WEDGSHENYY
-586 FTINAYTPRPE
+586 FTVYAYQPKPE
-597 WDDENLRIRFPGD
+597 WDAENLRIRYPGD
-610 TEWTGLDTLI
+610 TEWTNLDTLI
-620 PVPAEWANQD
+620 PVPWEWGHQD

-641 GLLSGTG
+641 GLLTGTG

-655 GWFVFTIGPTAGNAD
+655 GWFVFTIGRGVANAD
-670 TYVYRTHDGGR
+670 TYVYRTYDGGR
-681 TWTETG
+681 TWSETG
-687 RPTMVSETETVHWFP
+687 RPTMASEMETVHWFP

-726 RTTDGGATWERI
+726 RTTDGGATWARI
-738 TLPLSDQEWELS
+738 TLPLSDESWELS
-750 KMYSAG
+750 RMYASG
-756 SNVLAVMTGY
+756 SGVLAVMTSY

-817 ALPDG
+817 ALSDG
-822 SAALYGLNPEETGLY
+822 SAALYGLNPEETGLD
-837 GLLVEWDGSL
+837 GLLVEWNGSL
-847 TYFSN
+847 SYFSN
-852 LIYNTGPQISL
+852 LTYNTGPQIML
-863 SALSLDDYDGDGE
+863 SGLSLDDYDGDGAD
-876 MELAAATCTGAGTGV
+876 ELAAATCTGTGTGV
-891 STSRLDLFEWQ
+891 SSWRLDLFEWQ
-902 DSGAQ
+902 DTGAQ

-918 LTEEELA
+918 LTEDELA

-933 STYDPETRSYL
+933 STYDPENRNYL

-971 GSWFQYD
+971 GSWFQYEPEEQ
-978 LGQQPT
+978 LA
-984 VTALLYPQD
+984 VYALLYPRG

-998 AARYTAAL
+998 VAAYASHVNYEDGLLELNTATGTLMPDGDYLL
-1006 TYDGRTVTVDTAAGV
+1006 T
-1021 LAAEGAAS
+1021 
-1029 PDTSPELDL
+1029 
-1038 EHLRIRYPGETAW
+1038 
-1051 VELDTLIPVPRSWR
+1051 
-1065 EEDSMES
+1065 
-1072 RHEAGSMA
+1072 
-1080 GVLQPGNTLVAFS
+1080 LQPPEA
-1093 SPTEGWLVMGIGRG
+1093 P
-1107 AGSADTYVYRTADGG
+1107 A
-1122 HTWRETGN
+1122 
-1130 PGQALGLTLRYPV
+1130 
-1143 RLYTGLTPGFALVAF
+1143 TP
-1158 ERFNGQGPVFRT
+1158 
-1170 TDWGATWEHLDIPLP
+1170 I
-1185 EGQWECTEI
+1185 
-1194 WSETNLIFTDLDGN
+1194 S
-1208 VCATYSYTLG
+1208 
-1218 DTWQVSPYI
+1218 
-1227 DDPEAIPLADLPW
+1227 DPEAILSDELPW
-1240 PSREQSGY
+1240 PSYEVEGE
-1248 FQPDYSIWADGPVKM
+1248 FWPDNYNWHEAPVK
-1263 LGFSDDRTAAVFC
+1263 LIGLSNDRDRTAAVFA
-1276 FDELLTS
+1276 FDGYETG
-1283 QSGLLL
+1283 QEGLML
-1289 CVGGRLAYFPELIC
+1289 CVGGHLSYFPELTY
-1303 QVNAY
+1303 QVT
-1308 GSPANPVWGDFDG
+1308 SQVHPANPVWGDFDG
-1321 DGADELAVIPISGTG
+1321 DGADELAVIPTPGTG
-1336 TGVFMQ
+1336 TGVLMQ
-1342 DLYVFEWDGQSVT
+1342 DLYVFEWDGAELT
-1355 LGGAIDAYEVEDMDL
+1355 LGGAIDAYEVADMDL
-1370 SLPANRRI
+1370 GLPANRGAESI
-1378 GSRVE
+1378 VLFGAEGDALQVS
-1383 FWMDGNT
+1383 
-1390 LMADIGVEDS
+1390 IGVTDGS
-1400 AAPPTTSY
+1400 IFNY
-1408 VGELTGPVTYDSR
+1408 VGALTGPVAYDGR

>member
-64 MGWLSPAVEKRV
+64 MGWLSPAVEERV
-76 DALARMEPAAEAPP
+76 DALAQAEAIPIRPEAAAP
-90 TTAAP
+90 TVPADAAP
-95 AETAD
+95 AE
-100 GGAAAAPEE
+100 
-109 QPAAPSFSIPEAA
+109 QSAAPSFSIPETATT
-122 PDPEMQAEPEPEG
+122 PETQTEPEG

-162 RTRVLLSTAVRKGSI
+162 RTRALLSTAVRKGSI
-177 QEGWWWESDRIPTA
+177 REGWWWESDRIPTA
-191 FVFGVIRPRVYVPAG
+191 FVFGVLRPRVYVPAG

-308 LKWKPAARW
+308 LKWKPFAPW
-317 AAVVVAVLGTL
+317 VWAVVVVLAIL
-328 LVFTLA
+328 LDLALA

-352 VHLETDDTE
+352 VHLDTDDTE

-379 LPETVCTAATPS
+379 LPETTCTAQAPS

-405 QWVMTEYLVE
+405 GWSLTEYLVE
-415 DGAAVNPQE
+415 DGTAVNPRE
-424 VELSPYGA
+424 VELSTQRA

-445 SPGTG
+445 GPGTG
-450 METRVYMLSCTWQAG
+450 METRVYVLSCTWRAG

-475 RLTLPSVFPGPLT
+475 RLTLPSVPPGPLT

-494 GDQRAEFLGDAVTAA
+494 GDQRVEFDGDASVTAA
-509 MGEMLTITLP
+509 MGETLTIIHPDEPGSYMLYCGDPAGPSGNTAQLGAGMWNSSGWDSLTLGYLADGMMRAAEP
-519 EEVTAYTLEGSEVGY
+519 GDPPAQEQHYTLS
-534 EAWRTLSQGGGGG
+534 
-547 SFGIRIGYLD
+547 
-557 SGAPGSRSDQEQA
+557 
-570 YTLTC
+570 YT
-575 TWADGSQGGYL
+575 WEDGSHENYY
-586 FTINAYTPRPE
+586 FTVYAYQPKPE
-597 WDDENLRIRFPGD
+597 WDAENLRIRFPGE
-610 TEWTGLDTLI
+610 TEWVNLDTLI

-655 GWFVFTIGPTAGNAD
+655 GWFVFTIGPAAGNAD

-738 TLPLSDQEWELS
+738 ALPLSDQEWELS

-785 ETLELPQA
+785 EILELPQA
-793 QYDSLGELTVAP
+793 QYSELGELTVSP
-805 DQWLSAPVRLLG
+805 EQWLDAPVRLLG

-822 SAALYGLNPEETGLY
+822 SAALYGLNPEETGLD
-837 GLLVEWDGSL
+837 GLLVEWNGSL
-847 TYFSN
+847 SYFSN
-852 LIYNTGPQISL
+852 LTYNTGPQIML
-863 SALSLDDYDGDGE
+863 SGLSLDDYDGDGAD
-876 MELAAATCTGAGTGV
+876 ELAAATCTGTGTGV
-891 STSRLDLFEWQ
+891 SSWRLDLFEWQ
-902 DSGAQ
+902 DTGTQ

-918 LTEEELA
+918 LTEDELA

-933 STYDPETRSYL
+933 STYDPENRNYL

-998 AARYTAAL
+998 VAAYASHVNYEDGLLELNTATGTL
-1006 TYDGRTVTVDTAAGV
+1006 MPDGDY
-1021 LAAEGAAS
+1021 L
-1029 PDTSPELDL
+1029 
-1038 EHLRIRYPGETAW
+1038 
-1051 VELDTLIPVPRSWR
+1051 
-1065 EEDSMES
+1065 
-1072 RHEAGSMA
+1072 
-1080 GVLQPGNTLVAFS
+1080 
-1093 SPTEGWLVMGIGRG
+1093 
-1107 AGSADTYVYRTADGG
+1107 
-1122 HTWRETGN
+1122 
-1130 PGQALGLTLRYPV
+1130 LTLHPPEAPA
-1143 RLYTGLTPGFALVAF
+1143 TP
-1158 ERFNGQGPVFRT
+1158 
-1170 TDWGATWEHLDIPLP
+1170 I
-1185 EGQWECTEI
+1185 
-1194 WSETNLIFTDLDGN
+1194 S
-1208 VCATYSYTLG
+1208 
-1218 DTWQVSPYI
+1218 
-1227 DDPEAIPLADLPW
+1227 DPEAILSDELPW
-1240 PSREQSGY
+1240 PSYEVEGE
-1248 FQPDYSIWADGPVKM
+1248 FWPDNYNWHEAPVK
-1263 LGFSDDRTAAVFC
+1263 LIGLSNDRDRTAAVFA
-1276 FDELLTS
+1276 FDGYETG
-1283 QSGLLL
+1283 QEGLML
-1289 CVGGRLAYFPELIC
+1289 CVGGHLSYFPELTY
-1303 QVNAY
+1303 QVT
-1308 GSPANPVWGDFDG
+1308 SQVHPANPVWGDFDG
-1321 DGADELAVIPISGTG
+1321 DGADELAVIPTPGTG
-1336 TGVFMQ
+1336 TGVLMQ
-1342 DLYVFEWDGQSVT
+1342 DLYVFEWDGAELT
-1355 LGGAIDAYEVEDMDL
+1355 LGGAIDAYEVADMDL
-1370 SLPANRRI
+1370 GLPANRGAESI
-1378 GSRVE
+1378 VLFGAEGDALQVS
-1383 FWMDGNT
+1383 
-1390 LMADIGVEDS
+1390 IGVTDGS
-1400 AAPPTTSY
+1400 IFNY
-1408 VGELTGPVTYDSR
+1408 VGALTGPVAYDGR

>member
-49 RMVLPVGLM
+49 RMVLPVGM
-58 TSAFSL
+58 VTSSFSL
-64 MGWLSPAVEKRV
+64 MGWLTPAVEERV
-76 DALARMEPAAEAPP
+76 DALARMEPAAEVPP
-90 TTAAP
+90 AAVPAAEPAATAP
-95 AETAD
+95 ASE
-100 GGAAAAPEE
+100 
-109 QPAAPSFSIPEAA
+109 SAA
-122 PDPEMQAEPEPEG
+122 PDFVIPEPEPAPETQTEPEG

-162 RTRVLLSTAVRKGSI
+162 RTRALLSTAVRKGSI
-177 QEGWWWESDRIPTA
+177 REGWWWESDRIPTA

-206 LEGENLRWVRR
+206 LEGENLRWVRI

-339 PDTGLDGQYPTLR
+339 PDVGLDGQYPTLR
-352 VHLETDDTE
+352 VHLDTDDTE
-361 GAEVVNMGAPE
+361 GVEVVNMGAPE

-379 LPETVCTAATPS
+379 LPETACTAATPS

-415 DGAAVNPQE
+415 DGTAVNPRE
-424 VELSPYGA
+424 VELSTQRA
-432 ENGFILRVEPRED
+432 ENGFLLRVEPRED
-445 SPGTG
+445 APGTG
-450 METRVYMLSCTWQAG
+450 METRVYVLSCTWRAG

-475 RLTLPSVFPGPLT
+475 RLTLPSVPPGPLT

-494 GDQRAEFLGDAVTAA
+494 GDQRVDFDGDASVTAA

-519 EEVTAYTLEGSEVGY
+519 EEVTAYTLEGAEVGY

-557 SGAPGSRSDQEQA
+557 SGAPGSHSDQEQA

-575 TWADGSQGGYL
+575 TWADGSQDGYL

-597 WDDENLRIRFPGD
+597 WDAENLRIRYPGD
-610 TEWTGLDTLI
+610 TEWTNLDTLI
-620 PVPAEWANQD
+620 PVPAEWGHQD

-655 GWFVFTIGPTAGNAD
+655 GWFVFAIGPAAGNAD
-670 TYVYRTHDGGR
+670 TYVYRTYDGGR
-681 TWTETG
+681 TWAETG
-687 RPTMVSETETVHWFP
+687 RPTMASEMETVHWFP
-702 SCACFVTDEIGFL
+702 SCAYFVTDEIGFL

-726 RTTDGGATWERI
+726 RTTDGGETWERI
-738 TLPLSDQEWELS
+738 TLPLSDESWELS

-785 ETLELPQA
+785 ETLELPQT

-817 ALPDG
+817 ALSDG
-822 SAALYGLNPEETGLY
+822 SAALYGLNPEETGLD
-837 GLLVEWDGSL
+837 GLLVEWNGSL
-847 TYFSN
+847 SYFSN
-852 LIYNTGPQISL
+852 LTYNTGPQIML
-863 SALSLDDYDGDGE
+863 SGLSLDDYDGDGAD
-876 MELAAATCTGAGTGV
+876 ELAAATCTGTGTGV
-891 STSRLDLFEWQ
+891 SSWRLDLFEWQ
-902 DSGAQ
+902 DTGAQ

-933 STYDPETRSYL
+933 STYDPENRSYL

-971 GSWFQYD
+971 GSWFQYEPEEQ
-978 LGQQPT
+978 LA
-984 VTALLYPQD
+984 VYALLYPRD

-998 AARYTAAL
+998 VAAYASHVNYEDGLLELNTATGTLMPDGDYQL
-1006 TYDGRTVTVDTAAGV
+1006 T
-1021 LAAEGAAS
+1021 
-1029 PDTSPELDL
+1029 
-1038 EHLRIRYPGETAW
+1038 
-1051 VELDTLIPVPRSWR
+1051 
-1065 EEDSMES
+1065 
-1072 RHEAGSMA
+1072 
-1080 GVLQPGNTLVAFS
+1080 LQPPEA
-1093 SPTEGWLVMGIGRG
+1093 P
-1107 AGSADTYVYRTADGG
+1107 A
-1122 HTWRETGN
+1122 
-1130 PGQALGLTLRYPV
+1130 
-1143 RLYTGLTPGFALVAF
+1143 TP
-1158 ERFNGQGPVFRT
+1158 
-1170 TDWGATWEHLDIPLP
+1170 I
-1185 EGQWECTEI
+1185 
-1194 WSETNLIFTDLDGN
+1194 S
-1208 VCATYSYTLG
+1208 
-1218 DTWQVSPYI
+1218 
-1227 DDPEAIPLADLPW
+1227 DPEAILPDELPW
-1240 PSREQSGY
+1240 PSYEVEGE
-1248 FQPDYSIWADGPVKM
+1248 FWPDNYNWHEAPVK
-1263 LGFSDDRTAAVFC
+1263 LIGLSNDRDRTAAVFA
-1276 FDELLTS
+1276 FDGYETG
-1283 QSGLLL
+1283 QEGLML
-1289 CVGGRLAYFPELIC
+1289 CVGGHLAYFPELMY
-1303 QVNAY
+1303 QVT
-1308 GSPANPVWGDFDG
+1308 SQVHPANPVWGDFDG

-1355 LGGAIDAYEVEDMDL
+1355 LGGAIDAYEVADMDL
-1370 SLPANRRI
+1370 GLPANRRI

-1383 FWMDGNT
+1383 FWQDGNT

-1400 AAPPTTSY
+1400 AAPRTTSY
-1408 VGELTGPVTYDSR
+1408 VGALTGPVAYDSR

>member
-1 MTELF
+1 MTNLF
-6 LTILQMSLMAA
+6 LMFLQMSLMAA
-17 GVTVIVLPLRWLFRR
+17 GVTVIALPLRWLFRR
-32 VRLPALACVL
+32 LRLPALACVL

-49 RMVLPVGLM
+49 RMVLPVGM
-58 TSAFSL
+58 VTSSFSL
-64 MGWLSPAVEKRV
+64 MGWLTPAVEERV

-122 PDPEMQAEPEPEG
+122 ATPETQTEPEG

-162 RTRVLLSTAVRKGSI
+162 RTRALLSTAVRKGSI
-177 QEGWWWESDRIPTA
+177 REGWWWESDRIPTA

-206 LEGENLRWVRR
+206 LEGENLRWVRI

-372 DADWPET
+372 DADWPEQ
-379 LPETVCTAATPS
+379 LPETACTAATPS

-432 ENGFILRVEPRED
+432 ENGFLLRVEPRED
-445 SPGTG
+445 APGTG
-450 METRVYMLSCTWQAG
+450 METRVYVLSCTWQAG

-475 RLTLPSVFPGPLT
+475 RLTLPSVPPGPLT

-494 GDQRAEFLGDAVTAA
+494 GDQRVDFDGDASVTAA
-509 MGEMLTITLP
+509 MGAFLHVTLP
-519 EEVTAYTLEGSEVGY
+519 DEVTAYTLEGGNAAY
-534 EAWRTLSQGGGGG
+534 EGMETLFSGGGGG
-547 SFGIRIGYLD
+547 SFGVRLEYLGGHALGD
-557 SGAPGSRSDQEQA
+557 PSDQVQS

-575 TWADGSQGGYL
+575 TWADGSQNGYL

-597 WDDENLRIRFPGD
+597 WDDENLRIRYPGD

-630 LAGRNEATDLV
+630 LGGRNQATDLV
-641 GLLSGTG
+641 GLLDGTG

-655 GWFVFTIGPTAGNAD
+655 GWFVFTIGRGVGNAD

-702 SCACFVTDEIGFL
+702 SCAYFVTDEIGFL

-738 TLPLSDQEWELS
+738 ALPLSDQEWELS

-785 ETLELPQA
+785 EILELPQA
-793 QYDSLGELTVAP
+793 QYSELGELTVSP
-805 DQWLSAPVRLLG
+805 EQWLDAPVRLLG

-822 SAALYGLNPEETGLY
+822 SAALYGLNPEETGLD
-837 GLLVEWDGSL
+837 GLLVEWNGSL
-847 TYFSN
+847 SYFSN
-852 LIYNTGPQISL
+852 LTYNTGPQIML
-863 SALSLDDYDGDGE
+863 SGLSLDDYDGDGAD
-876 MELAAATCTGAGTGV
+876 ELAAATCTGTGTGV
-891 STSRLDLFEWQ
+891 SSWRLDLFEWQ
-902 DSGAQ
+902 DTGAQ

-918 LTEEELA
+918 LTEDELA

-933 STYDPETRSYL
+933 STYDPENRNYL

-959 DASAP
+959 DASARP
-964 LGGPVVC
+964 GGVRLLVPVRS
-971 GSWFQYD
+971 G
-978 LGQQPT
+978 
-984 VTALLYPQD
+984 
-993 MPMTA
+993 TA
-998 AARYTAAL
+998 ADGHRPAL
-1006 TYDGRTVTVDTAAGV
+1006 
-1021 LAAEGAAS
+1021 S
-1029 PDTSPELDL
+1029 PG
-1038 EHLRIRYPGETAW
+1038 HA
-1051 VELDTLIPVPRSWR
+1051 
-1065 EEDSMES
+1065 
-1072 RHEAGSMA
+1072 H
-1080 GVLQPGNTLVAFS
+1080 
-1093 SPTEGWLVMGIGRG
+1093 
-1107 AGSADTYVYRTADGG
+1107 DGG
-1122 HTWRETGN
+1122 C
-1130 PGQALGLTLRYPV
+1130 P
-1143 RLYTGLTPGFALVAF
+1143 LYRRP
-1158 ERFNGQGPVFRT
+1158 
-1170 TDWGATWEHLDIPLP
+1170 
-1185 EGQWECTEI
+1185 
-1194 WSETNLIFTDLDGN
+1194 DL
-1208 VCATYSYTLG
+1208 
-1218 DTWQVSPYI
+1218 
-1227 DDPEAIPLADLPW
+1227 
-1240 PSREQSGY
+1240 
-1248 FQPDYSIWADGPVKM
+1248 
-1263 LGFSDDRTAAVFC
+1263 
-1276 FDELLTS
+1276 
-1283 QSGLLL
+1283 
-1289 CVGGRLAYFPELIC
+1289 
-1303 QVNAY
+1303 
-1308 GSPANPVWGDFDG
+1308 
-1321 DGADELAVIPISGTG
+1321 
-1336 TGVFMQ
+1336 
-1342 DLYVFEWDGQSVT
+1342 
-1355 LGGAIDAYEVEDMDL
+1355 
-1370 SLPANRRI
+1370 
-1378 GSRVE
+1378 
-1383 FWMDGNT
+1383 
-1390 LMADIGVEDS
+1390 
-1400 AAPPTTSY
+1400 
-1408 VGELTGPVTYDSR
+1408 
-1421 GLTLDPAA
+1421 
-1429 LAYTED
+1429 
-1435 TSF
+1435 

>member
-1 MTELF
+1 MTNLF
-6 LTILQMSLMAA
+6 LMFLQMSLMAA
-17 GVTVIVLPLRWLFRR
+17 GVTVIALPLRWLFRR
-32 VRLPALACVL
+32 LRLPALACVL

-49 RMVLPVGLM
+49 RMVLPVGM
-58 TSAFSL
+58 VTSSFSL
-64 MGWLSPAVEKRV
+64 MGWLTPAVEERV

-162 RTRVLLSTAVRKGSI
+162 RTRALLSTAVRKGSI
-177 QEGWWWESDRIPTA
+177 REGWWWESDRIPTA

-206 LEGENLRWVRR
+206 LEGENLRWVRI

-352 VHLETDDTE
+352 VHLDTDDTE
-361 GAEVVNMGAPE
+361 GVEVVNMGAPE

-379 LPETVCTAATPS
+379 LPETACTAATPS

-415 DGAAVNPQE
+415 DGTAVNPRE
-424 VELSPYGA
+424 VELSTQRA
-432 ENGFILRVEPRED
+432 ENGFLLRVEPRED
-445 SPGTG
+445 APGTG
-450 METRVYMLSCTWQAG
+450 METRVYVLSCTWRAG

-475 RLTLPSVFPGPLT
+475 RLTLPSVPPGPLT

-494 GDQRAEFLGDAVTAA
+494 GDQRVDFTGDASVTAA
-509 MGEMLTITLP
+509 MGTFLHVTLP
-519 EEVTAYTLEGSEVGY
+519 DDVTAYTLEGGGATGGTVV
-534 EAWRTLSQGGGGG
+534 TLSEGGGGG
-547 SFGIRIGYLD
+547 SFGVRLEYLGGHALGD
-557 SGAPGSRSDQEQA
+557 PSDQVQS

-575 TWADGSQGGYL
+575 TWSDGSQDGYL

-597 WDDENLRIRFPGD
+597 WDAENLRIRFPGD
-610 TEWTGLDTLI
+610 TEWTNLDTLI

-641 GLLSGTG
+641 GLLTGTG

-655 GWFVFTIGPTAGNAD
+655 GWFVFTIGRGVGNAD

-738 TLPLSDQEWELS
+738 ALPLSDQEWELS

-793 QYDSLGELTVAP
+793 QYDSLGELTVDP

-822 SAALYGLNPEETGLY
+822 SAALYGLNPEETGLD
-837 GLLVEWDGSL
+837 GLLVEWNGSL
-847 TYFSN
+847 SYFSN
-852 LIYNTGPQISL
+852 LTYNTGPQIML
-863 SALSLDDYDGDGE
+863 SGLSLDDYDGDGAD
-876 MELAAATCTGAGTGV
+876 ELAAATCTGTGTGV
-891 STSRLDLFEWQ
+891 SSWRLDLFEWQ
-902 DSGAQ
+902 DTGAQ

-933 STYDPETRSYL
+933 STYDPENRSYL

-984 VTALLYPQD
+984 VTVLLYPRD

-998 AARYTAAL
+998 VAAYASHVNYEDGLLELNTATGTLMPDGDYPL
-1006 TYDGRTVTVDTAAGV
+1006 T
-1021 LAAEGAAS
+1021 
-1029 PDTSPELDL
+1029 
-1038 EHLRIRYPGETAW
+1038 
-1051 VELDTLIPVPRSWR
+1051 
-1065 EEDSMES
+1065 
-1072 RHEAGSMA
+1072 
-1080 GVLQPGNTLVAFS
+1080 LQPPEA
-1093 SPTEGWLVMGIGRG
+1093 P
-1107 AGSADTYVYRTADGG
+1107 A
-1122 HTWRETGN
+1122 
-1130 PGQALGLTLRYPV
+1130 
-1143 RLYTGLTPGFALVAF
+1143 TP
-1158 ERFNGQGPVFRT
+1158 
-1170 TDWGATWEHLDIPLP
+1170 I
-1185 EGQWECTEI
+1185 
-1194 WSETNLIFTDLDGN
+1194 S
-1208 VCATYSYTLG
+1208 
-1218 DTWQVSPYI
+1218 
-1227 DDPEAIPLADLPW
+1227 DPEAILPDELPW
-1240 PSREQSGY
+1240 PSYEVEGE
-1248 FQPDYSIWADGPVKM
+1248 FWPDNYNWHEAPVK
-1263 LGFSDDRTAAVFC
+1263 LIGLSNDRDRTAAVFA
-1276 FDELLTS
+1276 FDGYETG
-1283 QSGLLL
+1283 QEGLML
-1289 CVGGRLAYFPELIC
+1289 CVGGHLAYFPELTY
-1303 QVNAY
+1303 QVT
-1308 GSPANPVWGDFDG
+1308 SQVHPANPVWGT
-1321 DGADELAVIPISGTG
+1321 LTG
-1336 TGVFMQ
+1336 TGRMS
-1342 DLYVFEWDGQSVT
+1342 W
-1355 LGGAIDAYEVEDMDL
+1355 
-1370 SLPANRRI
+1370 P
-1378 GSRVE
+1378 
-1383 FWMDGNT
+1383 
-1390 LMADIGVEDS
+1390 
-1400 AAPPTTSY
+1400 
-1408 VGELTGPVTYDSR
+1408 
-1421 GLTLDPAA
+1421 
-1429 LAYTED
+1429 
-1435 TSF
+1435 

>member
-6 LTILQMSLMAA
+6 LTVLQMSLMAA

-49 RMVLPVGLM
+49 RMVLPVGM
-58 TSAFSL
+58 VTSSFSL
-64 MGWLSPAVEKRV
+64 MGWLTPAVEERV
-76 DALARMEPAAEAPP
+76 DALAQAEAIPIRPEAAAP
-90 TTAAP
+90 TVPADAAP
-95 AETAD
+95 AE
-100 GGAAAAPEE
+100 
-109 QPAAPSFSIPEAA
+109 QSAAPSFSIPETATT
-122 PDPEMQAEPEPEG
+122 PETQTEPEG

-162 RTRVLLSTAVRKGSI
+162 RTRALLSTAVRKGSI
-177 QEGWWWESDRIPTA
+177 REGWWWESDRIPTA
-191 FVFGVIRPRVYVPAG
+191 FVFGVLRPRVYVPAG
-206 LEGENLRWVRR
+206 LEGENLRWVRI

-391 PWVDLYLDNGQFPD
+391 PWVDLYLDYGQFPD

-415 DGAAVNPQE
+415 DGTAVNPQE

-432 ENGFILRVEPRED
+432 ENGFLLRVEPRED
-445 SPGTG
+445 GPDTG
-450 METRVYMLSCTWQAG
+450 METRVYVLSCTWRAG

-475 RLTLPSVFPGPLT
+475 RLTLPSVPPGPLT

-494 GDQRAEFLGDAVTAA
+494 GDQRVEFLGDAATAA
-509 MGEMLTITLP
+509 MGTFLHITMP
-519 EEVTAYTLEGSEVGY
+519 DKVTAYTLEGSEVGY

-547 SFGIRIGYLD
+547 SFGVRLEYLGGHALGD
-557 SGAPGSRSDQEQA
+557 PSDQVQS

-575 TWADGSQGGYL
+575 TWADGSQNGYL

-597 WDDENLRIRFPGD
+597 WDAENLRIRYPGD
-610 TEWTGLDTLI
+610 TEWTNLDTLI
-620 PVPAEWANQD
+620 PVPWEWSHQD

-641 GLLSGTG
+641 GLLTGTG

-655 GWFVFTIGPTAGNAD
+655 GWFVFTIGHGVGGAD
-670 TYVYRTHDGGR
+670 TYVYRTYDGGR
-681 TWTETG
+681 TWAETG
-687 RPTMVSETETVHWFP
+687 RPDPQEMYWYP
-702 SCACFVTDEIGFL
+702 SCTYFVNNLVGFIGQ
-715 GFSHF
+715 SNF
-720 NGAPVF
+720 NGYPVF

-738 TLPLSDQEWELS
+738 ALPLSDQEWELS

-793 QYDSLGELTVAP
+793 QYDSLGELTVDP

-822 SAALYGLNPEETGLY
+822 SAALYGLNPEETGLD
-837 GLLVEWDGSL
+837 GLLVEWNGSL
-847 TYFSN
+847 SYFSN
-852 LIYNTGPQISL
+852 LTYNTGPQIML
-863 SALSLDDYDGDGE
+863 SGLSLDDYDGDGAD
-876 MELAAATCTGAGTGV
+876 ELAAATCTGTGTGV
-891 STSRLDLFEWQ
+891 SSWRLDLFEWQ
-902 DSGAQ
+902 DTGAQ

-918 LTEEELA
+918 LTEDELA

-933 STYDPETRSYL
+933 STYDPENRNYL

-1170 TDWGATWEHLDIPLP
+1170 TDWGATWEQLDIPLP

-1276 FDELLTS
+1276 FDELLTG

-1355 LGGAIDAYEVEDMDL
+1355 LGGAIDAYEVWDMDL

-1408 VGELTGPVTYDSR
+1408 VGALTGPVAYDGR

>member
-17 GVTVIVLPLRWLFRR
+17 GVTVIALPLRWLFRR
-32 VRLPALACVL
+32 LRLPALACVL

-49 RMVLPVGLM
+49 RMVLPVGM
-58 TSAFSL
+58 VTSSFSL
-64 MGWLSPAVEKRV
+64 MGWLSPAVEERV
-76 DALARMEPAAEAPP
+76 DALAQAEAIPIRPEAAAP
-90 TTAAP
+90 TVPADAAP
-95 AETAD
+95 A
-100 GGAAAAPEE
+100 E

-122 PDPEMQAEPEPEG
+122 TTPETQTEAEG

-162 RTRVLLSTAVRKGSI
+162 RTRALLSTAVRKGSI

-191 FVFGVIRPRVYVPAG
+191 FVFGLLRPRVYVPAG

-217 HEESHIELGHSRCK
+217 HEETHIK
-231 LIYFLIMGV
+231 LRHHWTKPLYFLAVGL
-240 HWFNPV
+240 HWFNPL
-246 LWLSWVLLVRDLE
+246 LWLAWVLFCRDLE
-259 LECDERVLKSCGSPR
+259 LHCDERVLSGFGGSPR

-785 ETLELPQA
+785 ETLELPQT
-793 QYDSLGELTVAP
+793 QYDSLGELTVDP

-822 SAALYGLNPEETGLY
+822 SAALYGLNPEETGLD
-837 GLLVEWDGSL
+837 GLLVEWNGSL
-847 TYFSN
+847 SYFSN
-852 LIYNTGPQISL
+852 LTYNTGPQIML
-863 SALSLDDYDGDGE
+863 SGLSLDDYDGDGAD
-876 MELAAATCTGAGTGV
+876 ELAAATCTGTGTGV
-891 STSRLDLFEWQ
+891 SSWRLDLFEWQ
-902 DSGAQ
+902 DTGTQ

-918 LTEEELA
+918 LTEDELA

-933 STYDPETRSYL
+933 STYDPENRNYL

-998 AARYTAAL
+998 VAAYASHVNYEDGLLELNTATGTL
-1006 TYDGRTVTVDTAAGV
+1006 MPDGDY
-1021 LAAEGAAS
+1021 L
-1029 PDTSPELDL
+1029 
-1038 EHLRIRYPGETAW
+1038 
-1051 VELDTLIPVPRSWR
+1051 
-1065 EEDSMES
+1065 
-1072 RHEAGSMA
+1072 
-1080 GVLQPGNTLVAFS
+1080 
-1093 SPTEGWLVMGIGRG
+1093 
-1107 AGSADTYVYRTADGG
+1107 
-1122 HTWRETGN
+1122 
-1130 PGQALGLTLRYPV
+1130 LTLHPPEAPA
-1143 RLYTGLTPGFALVAF
+1143 TP
-1158 ERFNGQGPVFRT
+1158 
-1170 TDWGATWEHLDIPLP
+1170 I
-1185 EGQWECTEI
+1185 
-1194 WSETNLIFTDLDGN
+1194 S
-1208 VCATYSYTLG
+1208 
-1218 DTWQVSPYI
+1218 
-1227 DDPEAIPLADLPW
+1227 DPEAIPLADLPW

-1355 LGGAIDAYEVEDMDL
+1355 LGGAIDAYEVWDMDL
-1370 SLPANRRI
+1370 GLPANRRI

-1400 AAPPTTSY
+1400 TAPPTTSY

>member
-1 MTELF
+1 MTNLF
-6 LTILQMSLMAA
+6 LMFLQMSLMAA
-17 GVTVIVLPLRWLFRR
+17 GVTVIALPLRWLFRR
-32 VRLPALACVL
+32 LRLPALACVL

-49 RMVLPVGLM
+49 RMVLPVGM
-58 TSAFSL
+58 VTSSFSL
-64 MGWLSPAVEKRV
+64 MGWLSPAVEERV
-76 DALARMEPAAEAPP
+76 DALAQAEAIPIRPEAAAP
-90 TTAAP
+90 TVPADAAP
-95 AETAD
+95 AE
-100 GGAAAAPEE
+100 
-109 QPAAPSFSIPEAA
+109 QSAAPSFSIPETA
-122 PDPEMQAEPEPEG
+122 PDPETQTEAEG

-162 RTRVLLSTAVRKGSI
+162 RTRALLSTAVRKGSI
-177 QEGWWWESDRIPTA
+177 REGWWWESDRIPTA

-206 LEGENLRWVRR
+206 LEGENLRWVRI

-405 QWVMTEYLVE
+405 GWSLTEYLVE

-432 ENGFILRVEPRED
+432 ENGFLLRVEPRED

-785 ETLELPQA
+785 ETLELPQT
-793 QYDSLGELTVAP
+793 QYDSLGELTVDP

-822 SAALYGLNPEETGLY
+822 SAALYGLNPEETGLD
-837 GLLVEWDGSL
+837 GLLVEWNGSL
-847 TYFSN
+847 SYFSN
-852 LIYNTGPQISL
+852 LTYNTGPQIML
-863 SALSLDDYDGDGE
+863 SGLSLDDYDGDGAD
-876 MELAAATCTGAGTGV
+876 ELAAATCTGTGTGV
-891 STSRLDLFEWQ
+891 SSWRLDLFEWQ
-902 DSGAQ
+902 DTGTQ

-918 LTEEELA
+918 LTEDELA

-933 STYDPETRSYL
+933 STYDPENRNYL

-998 AARYTAAL
+998 VAAYASHVNYEDGLLELNTATGTL
-1006 TYDGRTVTVDTAAGV
+1006 MPDGDY
-1021 LAAEGAAS
+1021 L
-1029 PDTSPELDL
+1029 
-1038 EHLRIRYPGETAW
+1038 
-1051 VELDTLIPVPRSWR
+1051 
-1065 EEDSMES
+1065 
-1072 RHEAGSMA
+1072 
-1080 GVLQPGNTLVAFS
+1080 
-1093 SPTEGWLVMGIGRG
+1093 
-1107 AGSADTYVYRTADGG
+1107 
-1122 HTWRETGN
+1122 
-1130 PGQALGLTLRYPV
+1130 LTLHPPEAPA
-1143 RLYTGLTPGFALVAF
+1143 TP
-1158 ERFNGQGPVFRT
+1158 
-1170 TDWGATWEHLDIPLP
+1170 I
-1185 EGQWECTEI
+1185 
-1194 WSETNLIFTDLDGN
+1194 S
-1208 VCATYSYTLG
+1208 
-1218 DTWQVSPYI
+1218 
-1227 DDPEAIPLADLPW
+1227 DPEAIPLADLPW

-1355 LGGAIDAYEVEDMDL
+1355 LGGAIDAYEVWDMDL

-1408 VGELTGPVTYDSR
+1408 VGALTGPVAYDGR
-1421 GLTLDPAA
+1421 GLTLAPAA

>member
-1 MTELF
+1 MTNLF
-6 LTILQMSLMAA
+6 LMFLQMSLMAA
-17 GVTVIVLPLRWLFRR
+17 GVTVIALPLRWLFRR
-32 VRLPALACVL
+32 LRLPALACVL

-49 RMVLPVGLM
+49 RMVLPVGM
-58 TSAFSL
+58 VTSSFSL
-64 MGWLSPAVEKRV
+64 MGWLTPAVEERV

-122 PDPEMQAEPEPEG
+122 ATPETQTEPEG

-162 RTRVLLSTAVRKGSI
+162 RTRALLSTAVRKGSI
-177 QEGWWWESDRIPTA
+177 REGWWWESDRIPTA

-217 HEESHIELGHSRCK
+217 HEETHIK
-231 LIYFLIMGV
+231 LRHHWTKPLYFLAVGL
-240 HWFNPV
+240 HWFNPL
-246 LWLSWVLLVRDLE
+246 LWLAWVLFCRDLE
-259 LECDERVLKSCGSPR
+259 LHCDERVLSGFGGSPR

-339 PDTGLDGQYPTLR
+339 PDVGLDGQYPTLR

-361 GAEVVNMGAPE
+361 GVEVVNMGAPE

-379 LPETVCTAATPS
+379 LPETACTAATPS
-391 PWVDLYLDNGQFPD
+391 SWVDLYLDNGQFPD
-405 QWVMTEYLVE
+405 GWSLTEYLVE
-415 DGAAVNPQE
+415 DGTAVNPQE

-445 SPGTG
+445 APGTG
-450 METRVYMLSCTWQAG
+450 METRVYVLSCTWRAG

-475 RLTLPSVFPGPLT
+475 RLTLPSVPPGPLT

-494 GDQRAEFLGDAVTAA
+494 GDQRVEFDGDASVTAA
-509 MGEMLTITLP
+509 MGETLTIIHPDEPGSYMLYCGDPAGPSGNTAQLGAGMWNSSGWDSLTLGYLADGMMRAAEP
-519 EEVTAYTLEGSEVGY
+519 GDPPAQEQHYTLS
-534 EAWRTLSQGGGGG
+534 
-547 SFGIRIGYLD
+547 
-557 SGAPGSRSDQEQA
+557 
-570 YTLTC
+570 YT
-575 TWADGSQGGYL
+575 WEDGSHENYY
-586 FTINAYTPRPE
+586 FTVYAYQPKPE
-597 WDDENLRIRFPGD
+597 WDAENLRIRFPGE
-610 TEWTGLDTLI
+610 TEWVNLDTLI

-655 GWFVFTIGPTAGNAD
+655 GWFVFTIGPAAGNAD

-687 RPTMVSETETVHWFP
+687 RPTQASETETVHWFP

-738 TLPLSDQEWELS
+738 ALPLSDQEWELS

-785 ETLELPQA
+785 ETLELPQT
-793 QYDSLGELTVAP
+793 QYDSLGELTVDP

-822 SAALYGLNPEETGLY
+822 SAALYGLNPEETGLD
-837 GLLVEWDGSL
+837 GLLVEWNGSL
-847 TYFSN
+847 SYFSN
-852 LIYNTGPQISL
+852 LTYNTGPQIML
-863 SALSLDDYDGDGE
+863 SGLSLDDYDGDGAD
-876 MELAAATCTGAGTGV
+876 ELAAATCTGTGTGV
-891 STSRLDLFEWQ
+891 SSWRLDLFEWQ
-902 DSGAQ
+902 DTGTQ

-918 LTEEELA
+918 LTEDELA

-933 STYDPETRSYL
+933 STYDPENRNYL

-998 AARYTAAL
+998 VAAYASHVNYEDGLLELNTATGTL
-1006 TYDGRTVTVDTAAGV
+1006 MPDGDY
-1021 LAAEGAAS
+1021 L
-1029 PDTSPELDL
+1029 
-1038 EHLRIRYPGETAW
+1038 
-1051 VELDTLIPVPRSWR
+1051 
-1065 EEDSMES
+1065 
-1072 RHEAGSMA
+1072 
-1080 GVLQPGNTLVAFS
+1080 
-1093 SPTEGWLVMGIGRG
+1093 
-1107 AGSADTYVYRTADGG
+1107 
-1122 HTWRETGN
+1122 
-1130 PGQALGLTLRYPV
+1130 LTLHPPEAPA
-1143 RLYTGLTPGFALVAF
+1143 TP
-1158 ERFNGQGPVFRT
+1158 
-1170 TDWGATWEHLDIPLP
+1170 I
-1185 EGQWECTEI
+1185 
-1194 WSETNLIFTDLDGN
+1194 S
-1208 VCATYSYTLG
+1208 
-1218 DTWQVSPYI
+1218 
-1227 DDPEAIPLADLPW
+1227 DPEAILSDELPW
-1240 PSREQSGY
+1240 PSYEVEGE
-1248 FQPDYSIWADGPVKM
+1248 FWPDNYNWHEAPVK
-1263 LGFSDDRTAAVFC
+1263 LIGLSNDRDRTAAVFA
-1276 FDELLTS
+1276 FDGYETG
-1283 QSGLLL
+1283 QEGLML
-1289 CVGGRLAYFPELIC
+1289 CVGGHLSYFPELTY
-1303 QVNAY
+1303 QVT
-1308 GSPANPVWGDFDG
+1308 SQVHPANPVWGDFDG
-1321 DGADELAVIPISGTG
+1321 DGADELAVIPTPGTG
-1336 TGVFMQ
+1336 TGVLMQ
-1342 DLYVFEWDGQSVT
+1342 DLYVFEWDGAELT
-1355 LGGAIDAYEVEDMDL
+1355 LGGAIDAYEVADMDL
-1370 SLPANRRI
+1370 GLPANRGAESI
-1378 GSRVE
+1378 VLFGAEGDALQVS
-1383 FWMDGNT
+1383 
-1390 LMADIGVEDS
+1390 IGVTDGS
-1400 AAPPTTSY
+1400 IFNY
-1408 VGELTGPVTYDSR
+1408 VGELTGPVAYDGR

>member
-64 MGWLSPAVEKRV
+64 MGWLSPAVEERV

-162 RTRVLLSTAVRKGSI
+162 RTRALLSTAVRKGSI
-177 QEGWWWESDRIPTA
+177 REGWWWESDRIPTA

-308 LKWKPAARW
+308 LKWKPFAPWVW
-317 AAVVVAVLGTL
+317 ALVVVLAIL
-328 LVFTLA
+328 LHLALA

-361 GAEVVNMGAPE
+361 GVEVVNMGAPE
-372 DADWPET
+372 DVDWPET
-379 LPETVCTAATPS
+379 LPETACTAATPS

-415 DGAAVNPQE
+415 DGTAVNPQE

-432 ENGFILRVEPRED
+432 ENGFLLRVEPRED
-445 SPGTG
+445 GPGTG
-450 METRVYMLSCTWQAG
+450 METRVYVLSCTWQAG
-465 LRTHELEYAF
+465 LRTHTLEYAF
-475 RLTLPSVFPGPLT
+475 RLTLPSVPPGPLT

-494 GDQRAEFLGDAVTAA
+494 GDQRVDFDGDASATAA
-509 MGEMLTITLP
+509 MGTFLHVTLP
-519 EEVTAYTLEGSEVGY
+519 DDVTAYTLEGAEVGY

-557 SGAPGSRSDQEQA
+557 SGAPGSHSDQEQA
-570 YTLTC
+570 YVLTC

-597 WDDENLRIRFPGD
+597 WDDENLRIRFPGE
-610 TEWTGLDTLI
+610 TEWVNLDTLI
-620 PVPAEWANQD
+620 PVPAEWAGQD
-630 LAGRNEATDLV
+630 LGGRNQATDLV
-641 GLLSGTG
+641 GLLDGTG

-655 GWFVFTIGPTAGNAD
+655 GWFVFTIGHGVGGAD
-670 TYVYRTHDGGR
+670 TYVYRTYDGGR

-702 SCACFVTDEIGFL
+702 SCAHFVTDEIGFL

-726 RTTDGGATWERI
+726 RTTDGGATWARI
-738 TLPLSDQEWELS
+738 TLPLSDESWELS
-750 KMYSAG
+750 KMYASG
-756 SNVLAVMTGY
+756 SGVLAVMTGY

-771 ESALLFSRDAGETW
+771 ESAVLFSRDAGETW
-785 ETLELPQA
+785 EILELPQA
-793 QYDSLGELTVAP
+793 QYSELGELTVSP
-805 DQWLSAPVRLLG
+805 EQWLDAPVRLLG
-817 ALPDG
+817 ALSDG
-822 SAALYGLNPEETGLY
+822 SAALYGLNPEETGLD
-837 GLLVEWDGSL
+837 GLLVEWKGSL
-847 TYFSN
+847 SYFSN
-852 LIYNTGPQISL
+852 LTYNTGPQIML
-863 SALSLDDYDGDGE
+863 SGLSLDDYDGDGAE
-876 MELAAATCTGAGTGV
+876 ELAAATCTGTGTGV
-891 STSRLDLFEWQ
+891 STWRLDLFEWQ
-902 DSGAQ
+902 DTGAQ

-933 STYDPETRSYL
+933 STYDPENRSYL

-984 VTALLYPQD
+984 VTALLYPRG

-998 AARYTAAL
+998 VARYTAAL
-1006 TYDGRTVTVDTAAGV
+1006 AYDGRTVTVDTAAGA
-1021 LAAEGAAS
+1021 LM
-1029 PDTSPELDL
+1029 PDGDYQLT
-1038 EHLRIRYPGETAW
+1038 
-1051 VELDTLIPVPRSWR
+1051 
-1065 EEDSMES
+1065 
-1072 RHEAGSMA
+1072 
-1080 GVLQPGNTLVAFS
+1080 LQPPEA
-1093 SPTEGWLVMGIGRG
+1093 P
-1107 AGSADTYVYRTADGG
+1107 A
-1122 HTWRETGN
+1122 
-1130 PGQALGLTLRYPV
+1130 
-1143 RLYTGLTPGFALVAF
+1143 TP
-1158 ERFNGQGPVFRT
+1158 
-1170 TDWGATWEHLDIPLP
+1170 I
-1185 EGQWECTEI
+1185 
-1194 WSETNLIFTDLDGN
+1194 S
-1208 VCATYSYTLG
+1208 
-1218 DTWQVSPYI
+1218 
-1227 DDPEAIPLADLPW
+1227 DPEAILPDELPW
-1240 PSREQSGY
+1240 PSYEVEGE
-1248 FQPDYSIWADGPVKM
+1248 FWPDNYNWHEAPVK
-1263 LGFSDDRTAAVFC
+1263 LIGLSNDRDRTAAVFA
-1276 FDELLTS
+1276 FDGYETG
-1283 QSGLLL
+1283 QEGLML
-1289 CVGGRLAYFPELIC
+1289 CVGGHLAYFPELTY
-1303 QVNAY
+1303 QVT
-1308 GSPANPVWGDFDG
+1308 SQVHPANPVWGDFDG
-1321 DGADELAVIPISGTG
+1321 DGTDELAVIPTPGTG
-1336 TGVFMQ
+1336 TGVLMQ
-1342 DLYVFEWDGQSVT
+1342 DLYVFEWDGAELT
-1355 LGGAIDAYEVEDMDL
+1355 LGGAIDAYEVADMDL
-1370 SLPANRRI
+1370 GLPANRRI

-1383 FWMDGNT
+1383 FWQDGNT

>member
-1 MTELF
+1 MTNLF
-6 LTILQMSLMAA
+6 LMFLQMSLMAA
-17 GVTVIVLPLRWLFRR
+17 GVTVIALPLRWLFRR
-32 VRLPALACVL
+32 LRLPALACVL

-49 RMVLPVGLM
+49 RMVLPVGM
-58 TSAFSL
+58 VTSSFSL
-64 MGWLSPAVEKRV
+64 MGWLTPAVEERV

-122 PDPEMQAEPEPEG
+122 ATPETQTEPEG

-162 RTRVLLSTAVRKGSI
+162 RTRALLSTAVRKGSI
-177 QEGWWWESDRIPTA
+177 REGWWWESDRIPTA

-206 LEGENLRWVRR
+206 LEGENLRWVRI

-372 DADWPET
+372 DAAWPET
-379 LPETVCTAATPS
+379 LPETACTAATPS

-424 VELSPYGA
+424 VELSPYGV
-432 ENGFILRVEPRED
+432 ENGFLLRVEPRED

-450 METRVYMLSCTWQAG
+450 METRVYVLSCTWQAG
-465 LRTHELEYAF
+465 IRTHELEYAF
-475 RLTLPSVFPGPLT
+475 RLTLPSVPPGPLT

-494 GDQRAEFLGDAVTAA
+494 GDQRVDFDGDASVTAA
-509 MGEMLTITLP
+509 MGAFLHVTLP
-519 EEVTAYTLEGSEVGY
+519 DEVTAYTLEGGNAAY
-534 EAWRTLSQGGGGG
+534 EGMETLFSGGGGG
-547 SFGIRIGYLD
+547 SFGVRLEYLGGHALGD
-557 SGAPGSRSDQEQA
+557 PSDQVQS

-575 TWADGSQGGYL
+575 TWVDGSQDGYL

-597 WDDENLRIRFPGD
+597 WDAENLRIRYPGD
-610 TEWTGLDTLI
+610 TEWTELDALI

-630 LAGRNEATDLV
+630 LGGRNQATDLV
-641 GLLSGTG
+641 GLLDGTG

-655 GWFVFTIGPTAGNAD
+655 GWFVFTIGRGVGNAD

-702 SCACFVTDEIGFL
+702 SCAYFVTDEIGFL

-738 TLPLSDQEWELS
+738 ALPLSDQEWELS

-785 ETLELPQA
+785 EILELPQA
-793 QYDSLGELTVAP
+793 QYSELGELTVSP
-805 DQWLSAPVRLLG
+805 EQWLDAPVRLLG

-822 SAALYGLNPEETGLY
+822 SAALYGLNPEETGLD
-837 GLLVEWDGSL
+837 GLLVEWNGSL
-847 TYFSN
+847 SYFSN
-852 LIYNTGPQISL
+852 LTYNTGPQIML
-863 SALSLDDYDGDGE
+863 SGLSLDDYDGDGAD
-876 MELAAATCTGAGTGV
+876 ELAAATCTGTGTGV
-891 STSRLDLFEWQ
+891 SSWRLDLFEWQ
-902 DSGAQ
+902 DTGAQ

-918 LTEEELA
+918 LTEDELA

-933 STYDPETRSYL
+933 STYDPENRNYL

-959 DASAP
+959 DASARP
-964 LGGPVVC
+964 GGVRLLVPVRS
-971 GSWFQYD
+971 G
-978 LGQQPT
+978 
-984 VTALLYPQD
+984 
-993 MPMTA
+993 TA
-998 AARYTAAL
+998 ADGHRPAL
-1006 TYDGRTVTVDTAAGV
+1006 
-1021 LAAEGAAS
+1021 S
-1029 PDTSPELDL
+1029 PG
-1038 EHLRIRYPGETAW
+1038 HA
-1051 VELDTLIPVPRSWR
+1051 
-1065 EEDSMES
+1065 
-1072 RHEAGSMA
+1072 H
-1080 GVLQPGNTLVAFS
+1080 
-1093 SPTEGWLVMGIGRG
+1093 
-1107 AGSADTYVYRTADGG
+1107 DGG
-1122 HTWRETGN
+1122 C
-1130 PGQALGLTLRYPV
+1130 P
-1143 RLYTGLTPGFALVAF
+1143 LYRRP
-1158 ERFNGQGPVFRT
+1158 
-1170 TDWGATWEHLDIPLP
+1170 
-1185 EGQWECTEI
+1185 
-1194 WSETNLIFTDLDGN
+1194 DL
-1208 VCATYSYTLG
+1208 
-1218 DTWQVSPYI
+1218 
-1227 DDPEAIPLADLPW
+1227 
-1240 PSREQSGY
+1240 
-1248 FQPDYSIWADGPVKM
+1248 
-1263 LGFSDDRTAAVFC
+1263 
-1276 FDELLTS
+1276 
-1283 QSGLLL
+1283 
-1289 CVGGRLAYFPELIC
+1289 
-1303 QVNAY
+1303 
-1308 GSPANPVWGDFDG
+1308 
-1321 DGADELAVIPISGTG
+1321 
-1336 TGVFMQ
+1336 
-1342 DLYVFEWDGQSVT
+1342 
-1355 LGGAIDAYEVEDMDL
+1355 
-1370 SLPANRRI
+1370 
-1378 GSRVE
+1378 
-1383 FWMDGNT
+1383 
-1390 LMADIGVEDS
+1390 
-1400 AAPPTTSY
+1400 
-1408 VGELTGPVTYDSR
+1408 
-1421 GLTLDPAA
+1421 
-1429 LAYTED
+1429 
-1435 TSF
+1435 

>member
-49 RMVLPVGLM
+49 RMVLPVGM
-58 TSAFSL
+58 VTSSFSL
-64 MGWLSPAVEKRV
+64 MGWLTPAVEERV

-90 TTAAP
+90 TTAP

-122 PDPEMQAEPEPEG
+122 PAPEVQPEPEPEG
-135 LSLPDILARVWLAG
+135 LSVPDILARVWLAG
-149 VIAVWGYTLFSWL
+149 VLAVWGYTLFSWL
-162 RTRVLLSTAVRKGSI
+162 RTRALLSTAVRKGSI
-177 QEGWWWESDRIPTA
+177 REGWWWESDRIPTA

-206 LEGENLRWVRR
+206 LEGENLRWVRI

-339 PDTGLDGQYPTLR
+339 PDVGLDGQYPTLR
-352 VHLETDDTE
+352 VHLDTDDAE
-361 GAEVVNMGAPE
+361 GETVVDMGAPE
-372 DADWPET
+372 DAAWPET
-379 LPETVCTAATPS
+379 LPETACTAATPS

-415 DGAAVNPQE
+415 DGTAVNPRE
-424 VELSPYGA
+424 VELSTQRA
-432 ENGFILRVEPRED
+432 ENGFLLRVEPRED
-445 SPGTG
+445 APGTG
-450 METRVYMLSCTWQAG
+450 METRVYVLSCTWQAG

-475 RLTLPSVFPGPLT
+475 RLTLPSVPPGPLT

-494 GDQRAEFLGDAVTAA
+494 GDQRVDFTGDASVTAA
-509 MGEMLTITLP
+509 MGTFLHVTLP
-519 EEVTAYTLEGSEVGY
+519 DDVTAYTLEGSEVGY
-534 EAWRTLSQGGGGG
+534 EAWHTLSQGGGGG

-575 TWADGSQGGYL
+575 TWADGSQDGYL

-597 WDDENLRIRFPGD
+597 WDAENLRIRYPGD
-610 TEWTGLDTLI
+610 TEWTNLDTLI
-620 PVPAEWANQD
+620 PVPAEWAGQD
-630 LAGRNEATDLV
+630 LGGRNQATDLV
-641 GLLSGTG
+641 GLLDGTG

-655 GWFVFTIGPTAGNAD
+655 GWFVFTIGPAAGNAD

-726 RTTDGGATWERI
+726 RTTDGGATWARI
-738 TLPLSDQEWELS
+738 TLPLSDESWELS
-750 KMYSAG
+750 KMYSSG
-756 SNVLAVMTGY
+756 SSVLAVMTGY

-771 ESALLFSRDAGETW
+771 ESAVLFSRDAGQTW
-785 ETLELPQA
+785 QEVELPQA
-793 QYDSLGELTVAP
+793 QYDSLGELTVDP
-805 DQWLSAPVRLLG
+805 DQWLSTPVRLLG
-817 ALPDG
+817 ALSDG
-822 SAALYGLNPEETGLY
+822 SAALYGLNPEETGLD
-837 GLLVEWDGSL
+837 GLLVEWNGSL
-847 TYFSN
+847 SYFSN
-852 LIYNTGPQISL
+852 LTYNTGPQIML
-863 SALSLDDYDGDGE
+863 SGLSLDDYDGDGAE
-876 MELAAATCTGAGTGV
+876 ELAAATCTGTGTGV
-891 STSRLDLFEWQ
+891 SSWRLDLFEWE
-902 DSGAQ
+902 DTGAQ

-918 LTEEELA
+918 LTEDELA

-933 STYDPETRSYL
+933 STYDPENRSYL

-984 VTALLYPQD
+984 VTALLYPRD

-998 AARYTAAL
+998 VAAYASHVNYEDGLLELNTATGTLMPDGDYPL
-1006 TYDGRTVTVDTAAGV
+1006 T
-1021 LAAEGAAS
+1021 
-1029 PDTSPELDL
+1029 
-1038 EHLRIRYPGETAW
+1038 
-1051 VELDTLIPVPRSWR
+1051 
-1065 EEDSMES
+1065 
-1072 RHEAGSMA
+1072 
-1080 GVLQPGNTLVAFS
+1080 LQPPEA
-1093 SPTEGWLVMGIGRG
+1093 P
-1107 AGSADTYVYRTADGG
+1107 A
-1122 HTWRETGN
+1122 
-1130 PGQALGLTLRYPV
+1130 
-1143 RLYTGLTPGFALVAF
+1143 TP
-1158 ERFNGQGPVFRT
+1158 
-1170 TDWGATWEHLDIPLP
+1170 I
-1185 EGQWECTEI
+1185 
-1194 WSETNLIFTDLDGN
+1194 S
-1208 VCATYSYTLG
+1208 
-1218 DTWQVSPYI
+1218 
-1227 DDPEAIPLADLPW
+1227 DPEAILPDELPW
-1240 PSREQSGY
+1240 PSYEVEGE
-1248 FQPDYSIWADGPVKM
+1248 FWPDNYNWHEAPVK
-1263 LGFSDDRTAAVFC
+1263 LIGLSNDRDRTAAVFA
-1276 FDELLTS
+1276 FDGYETG
-1283 QSGLLL
+1283 QEGLML
-1289 CVGGRLAYFPELIC
+1289 CVGGHLSYFPELTY
-1303 QVNAY
+1303 QVT
-1308 GSPANPVWGDFDG
+1308 SQVHPANPVWGDFDG
-1321 DGADELAVIPISGTG
+1321 DGADELAVIPTPGTG
-1336 TGVFMQ
+1336 TGVLMQ
-1342 DLYVFEWDGQSVT
+1342 DLYVFEWDGAELT

-1370 SLPANRRI
+1370 GLPANRGAESI
-1378 GSRVE
+1378 VLFGAEGDALQVS
-1383 FWMDGNT
+1383 
-1390 LMADIGVEDS
+1390 IGVTDGS
-1400 AAPPTTSY
+1400 IFNY
-1408 VGELTGPVTYDSR
+1408 VGELTGPVAYDGR

>member
-49 RMVLPVGLM
+49 RMVLPVGM
-58 TSAFSL
+58 VTSSFSL
-64 MGWLSPAVEKRV
+64 MGWLTPAVEERV

-122 PDPEMQAEPEPEG
+122 ATPETQTEPEG

-162 RTRVLLSTAVRKGSI
+162 RTRALLSTAVRKGSI
-177 QEGWWWESDRIPTA
+177 REGWWWESDRIPTA

-206 LEGENLRWVRR
+206 LEGENLRWVRI

-339 PDTGLDGQYPTLR
+339 PDVGLDGQYPTLR

-361 GAEVVNMGAPE
+361 GVEVVNMGAPE

-379 LPETVCTAATPS
+379 LPETACTAATPS

-415 DGAAVNPQE
+415 DGTAVNPRE
-424 VELSPYGA
+424 VELSTQRA
-432 ENGFILRVEPRED
+432 ENGFLLRVEPRED
-445 SPGTG
+445 GPGTG
-450 METRVYMLSCTWQAG
+450 METRVYVLSCTWQAG

-475 RLTLPSVFPGPLT
+475 RLTLPSVPPGPLT

-509 MGEMLTITLP
+509 MGELLTITLP

-597 WDDENLRIRFPGD
+597 WDDENLRIRYPGD

-641 GLLSGTG
+641 GLLTGTG

-655 GWFVFTIGPTAGNAD
+655 GWFVFTIGPAAGNAD

-738 TLPLSDQEWELS
+738 ALPLSDQEWELS

-793 QYDSLGELTVAP
+793 QYSELGELTVSP
-805 DQWLSAPVRLLG
+805 EQWLDAPVRLLG
-817 ALPDG
+817 ALSDG
-822 SAALYGLNPEETGLY
+822 SAALYGLNPEETGLD
-837 GLLVEWDGSL
+837 GLLVEWNGSL
-847 TYFSN
+847 SYFSN
-852 LIYNTGPQISL
+852 LTYNTGPQIML
-863 SALSLDDYDGDGE
+863 SGLSLDDYDGDGAD
-876 MELAAATCTGAGTGV
+876 ELAAATCTGTGTGV
-891 STSRLDLFEWQ
+891 SSWRLDLFEWG
-902 DSGAQ
+902 DGVT
-907 WQPAG
+907 AG
-912 ARLADS
+912 TALGPILADS
-918 LTEEELA
+918 LTEDELA

-944 LQTAGSGLTVDLSSE
+944 LQTGVETWTADLSGE
-959 DASAP
+959 DADAP

-971 GSWFQYD
+971 GSWFQYEPEEQ
-978 LGQQPT
+978 LA
-984 VTALLYPQD
+984 VYALLYPRG

-998 AARYTAAL
+998 VAAYASHVNYEDGFLELNTATGTLMPDGDYPL
-1006 TYDGRTVTVDTAAGV
+1006 T
-1021 LAAEGAAS
+1021 
-1029 PDTSPELDL
+1029 
-1038 EHLRIRYPGETAW
+1038 
-1051 VELDTLIPVPRSWR
+1051 
-1065 EEDSMES
+1065 
-1072 RHEAGSMA
+1072 
-1080 GVLQPGNTLVAFS
+1080 LQPPEA
-1093 SPTEGWLVMGIGRG
+1093 P
-1107 AGSADTYVYRTADGG
+1107 A
-1122 HTWRETGN
+1122 
-1130 PGQALGLTLRYPV
+1130 
-1143 RLYTGLTPGFALVAF
+1143 TP
-1158 ERFNGQGPVFRT
+1158 
-1170 TDWGATWEHLDIPLP
+1170 I
-1185 EGQWECTEI
+1185 
-1194 WSETNLIFTDLDGN
+1194 S
-1208 VCATYSYTLG
+1208 
-1218 DTWQVSPYI
+1218 
-1227 DDPEAIPLADLPW
+1227 DPEAILPDELPW
-1240 PSREQSGY
+1240 PSYEVEGE
-1248 FQPDYSIWADGPVKM
+1248 FWPDNYNWHEAPVK
-1263 LGFSDDRTAAVFC
+1263 LIGLSNDRDRTAAVFA
-1276 FDELLTS
+1276 FDGYETG
-1283 QSGLLL
+1283 QEGLML
-1289 CVGGRLAYFPELIC
+1289 CVGGHLSYFPELTY
-1303 QVNAY
+1303 QVT
-1308 GSPANPVWGDFDG
+1308 SQVHPANPVWGDFDR
-1321 DGADELAVIPISGTG
+1321 DGADELAVIPTPGTG
-1336 TGVFMQ
+1336 AGVFMQ

-1355 LGGAIDAYEVEDMDL
+1355 LGGAIDAYEVWDMNL
-1370 SLPANRRI
+1370 GLPANRRI

-1400 AAPPTTSY
+1400 TAPRTTSY
-1408 VGELTGPVTYDSR
+1408 VGALTGPVTYDSR